1 MILLKNTGNRVDKIF
16 HISDIH
22 VYNYQRHEEYIE
34 VFDKLYKIIEERMT
48 PNSIIFLGGDIVHSK
63 TNMSPELFSVV
74 SNLLSTLCNMLPT
87 IVILGNHDL
96 NLNNKT
102 RLDAL
107 TPIINS
113 LNLPTLYFLN
123 KTNVYQYEQIA
134 FSLLHVKDKIDNVIP
149 AKSIKHD
156 GTKILL
162 YHGPVKNSATAYG
175 YLLEGN
181 YLDVLEHE
189 DYDYILLGDI
199 HKHQYL
205 NLEKTAAY
213 PSSLIQQ
220 NFGEDLNHGIIE
232 WDLNAKKSEFI
243 KIASSH
249 GFYTFKLKNDK
260 VAEKIPGDLP
270 YNLNVAITAE
280 NCTQDFID
288 SFCLELEKRYNVLR
302 IKKPKITKFIIDS
315 GKEHVD
321 LEKESSIRD
330 FDRRQIILENY
341 IEDVLKQEY
350 QKDKFLDIHRNASL
364 EIEDASEFIGVTWK
378 PLRFFFS
385 NMFSYGENNTFNLGE
400 LGGLVGLFSPN
411 ASGKSTLLDA
421 MTYCIFDKCSKT
433 SSGAEVLN
441 TSSTFFSSKLE
452 FSVAGESYFIERH
465 GKKGK
470 DGKVKVTVNFYKED
484 GTSLNGEQRYE
495 TNDNIRKY
503 LGSYENFMLITM
515 YDQHNKSDFID
526 KTQKDKKDLLYKYFD
541 IDIFEKL
548 NDTSKEKLKQLKY
561 EIESHQK
568 QKYNEKLTEL
578 QNNYAEEKV
587 KLQDL
592 EKSLASTKIE
602 LEILT
607 GAIDEKRKGI
617 ISYPKDNINYAT
629 KIEEETRNNNNY
641 KSILDDKRKSF
652 LEARNVLKNKLSD
665 LESMGIVEDV
675 SDILSSTRINLQ
687 KIEKDITALDLD
699 IKAKDKLIAY
709 LKDYEYDPNCSYC
722 VKNNKYAL
730 DGELAKKQL
739 PSLKENLSN
748 LQNTKN
754 SILEEIK
761 SYEILDS
768 NYKKHVNA
776 KSEIDTLKSN
786 LSNLENSANVV
797 KEKID
802 LSNNLLSDYAQ
813 KLENQDKYKDVEIK
827 NSQIESDIF
836 DLEKQKKEIDSK
848 IYQLAYSIGGHKNTI
863 ENTELRIKETKE
875 NIKNHKDATVTY
887 INYFVFEKAT
897 RRDGVPLY
905 IIKNYLPI
913 LENVVNDA
921 LKNVA
926 SFNVQFELSDKTL
939 EVFICYTNGTKW
951 PLSLA
956 SGMERFISSLAIRA
970 ALNHV
975 TVLPKPD
982 FFFIDEGFGVLD
994 SDNIANVGLFLEELT
1009 SYFRFILCISHL
1021 DVVKDY
1027 VSKELFIVKDNGRSQ
1042 LIS

>member
-1 MILLKNTGNRVDKIF
+1 MILIKNTGRKVDKIF

-34 VFDKLYKIIEERMT
+34 VFEKLYKIIEERMT

-113 LNLPTLYFLN
+113 LNLPTLHFLN
-123 KTNVYQYEQIA
+123 ETNVYRYEQIA
-134 FSLLHVKDKIDNVIP
+134 FSLLHVKDKIENVIP
-149 AKSIKHD
+149 AKSFD
-156 GTKILL
+156 AETKILM

-181 YLDVLEHE
+181 YLDVLDHA

-205 NLEKTAAY
+205 NLERTAAY

-220 NFGEDLNHGIIE
+220 NFGEDLTHGIIE
-232 WDLNAKKSEFI
+232 WDLNKKTSEFI

-249 GFYTFKLKNDK
+249 GYYTFKLKNDK
-260 VAEKIPGDLP
+260 VAEKIPGNLP

-280 NCTQDFID
+280 NCTQEFID
-288 SFCLELEKRYNVLR
+288 SFCVALEKKYNVLR
-302 IKKPKITKFIIDS
+302 IKKPKVTKFIIDN
-315 GKEHVD
+315 GKGEVSLD
-321 LEKESSIRD
+321 KENIIRD
-330 FDRRQIILENY
+330 FEWRHSMLERY
-341 IEDVLKQEY
+341 IQNELKQEY
-350 QKDKFLDIHRNASL
+350 QADKFLDIHKTASL
-364 EIEDASEFIGVTWK
+364 ELDEPSEFIGVTWK
-378 PLRFFFS
+378 PLRFEFS
-385 NMFSYGENNTFNLGE
+385 NMFSYGEGNVFNLGE

-433 SSGAEVLN
+433 SSGAEVMN
-441 TSSTFFSSKLE
+441 TSSDFFSCKLE
-452 FSVAGESYFIERH
+452 LSVAGESYFIERN

-470 DGKVKVTVNFYKED
+470 DGKVKVVVNFYKED
-484 GTSLNGEQRYE
+484 GTYLNGEQRYE
-495 TNDNIRKY
+495 TNDSIRKY

-548 NDTSKEKLKQLKY
+548 NDTSKEHLKQLKY
-561 EIESHQK
+561 EIENHQK
-568 QKYNEKLTEL
+568 QKYNESITEYENSIIDIKSKLTQVEASL
-578 QNNYAEEKV
+578 
-587 KLQDL
+587 DL
-592 EKSLASTKIE
+592 NKKNSDILSVQIE
-602 LEILT
+602 N
-607 GAIDEKRKGI
+607 KRKELI
-617 ISYPKDNINYAT
+617 PYPKQSINYAT
-629 KIEEETRNNNNY
+629 KIDEESRNEATL
-641 KSILDDKRKSF
+641 SSSLEDKRKSF
-652 LEARNVLKNKLSD
+652 VEARNALKTNLSELDDMGERVDVSSNLVEVRKKLSD
-665 LESMGIVEDV
+665 FDRDIVVTESEIK
-675 SDILSSTRINLQ
+675 SSN
-687 KIEKDITALDLD
+687 
-699 IKAKDKLIAY
+699 KLIEH
-709 LKDYEYDPNCSYC
+709 LQGYEHDPNCVYC

-730 DGELAKKQL
+730 DGEKAKKEL
-739 PSLKENLSN
+739 PELLDKLEKLKQNKKEVAEYLKELE
-748 LQNTKN
+748 TAD
-754 SILEEIK
+754 SI
-761 SYEILDS
+761 
-768 NYKKHVNA
+768 YKKYKDKKA
-776 KSEIDTLKSN
+776 EAERLKSN
-786 LSNLENSANVV
+786 LDNIEIQANII
-797 KEKID
+797 KEKIQI
-802 LSNNLLSDYAQ
+802 SKNLILEYSEKLKEQESYKEIEQ
-813 KLENQDKYKDVEIK
+813 KNAE
-827 NSQIESDIF
+827 IESEIAKLVD
-836 DLEKQKKEIDSK
+836 EKKSIDDA
-848 IYQLAYSIGGHKNTI
+848 IYQLAYTIGGHKATI
-863 ENTELRIKETKE
+863 TSNESKIKD
-875 NIKNHKDATVTY
+875 IKLKIKKFKDDTLTY
-887 INYFVFEKAT
+887 NNYFVFEKAT
-897 RRDGVPLY
+897 RRDGIPLF
-905 IIKNYLPI
+905 IIKNYLPV

-926 SFNVQFELSDKTL
+926 AFNVQFELSDKTL
-939 EVFICYTNGTKW
+939 EVFISYVNGPKW

-1027 VSKELFIVKDNGRSQ
+1027 VAKELFIVKENGHSQ

>member
-1 MILLKNTGNRVDKIF
+1 MILIRDTGRKVDKIF

-34 VFDKLYKIIEERMT
+34 VFEKLYKIIEERMT

-113 LNLPTLYFLN
+113 LNLPTLHFLN
-123 KTNVYQYEQIA
+123 ETNVYQYEQIG
-134 FSLLHVKDKIDNVIP
+134 FSLLHVKDKIENVIP
-149 AKSIKHD
+149 AKSFD
-156 GTKILL
+156 AETKILM

-181 YLDVLEHE
+181 YLDVLEHA

-220 NFGEDLNHGIIE
+220 NFGEDLTHGIIE
-232 WDLNAKKSEFI
+232 WDLNKKTSEFI
-243 KIASSH
+243 KIASSN
-249 GFYTFKLKNDK
+249 GYYTFKLKNDK
-260 VAEKIPGDLP
+260 VAEKIPRDLP

-280 NCTQDFID
+280 NCTQEFID
-288 SFCLELEKRYNVLR
+288 SFCLALEKKYNVLR
-302 IKKPKITKFIIDS
+302 IKKPKVTKFIIDN
-315 GKEHVD
+315 GKGEVSLD
-321 LEKESSIRD
+321 KENIIRD
-330 FDRRQIILENY
+330 FEWRHSMLERYVQN
-341 IEDVLKQEY
+341 ELKQEY
-350 QKDKFLDIHRNASL
+350 QADKFLDIHKTASL
-364 EIEDASEFIGVTWK
+364 ELDEPSEFIGVTWK
-378 PLRFFFS
+378 PIRFEFS
-385 NMFSYGENNTFNLGE
+385 NMFSYGEGNVFNLGE

-433 SSGAEVLN
+433 SSGAEVMN
-441 TSSTFFSSKLE
+441 TSSNFFSCKLE
-452 FSVAGESYFIERH
+452 LSVAGESYFIERN

-470 DGKVKVTVNFYKED
+470 DGKVKVIVNFYKED

-495 TNDNIRKY
+495 TNDSIRKY

-548 NDTSKEKLKQLKY
+548 NDTSKEHLKQLKY
-561 EIESHQK
+561 EIENHQK
-568 QKYNEKLTEL
+568 QKYNESVTEYENSIVDIKSKLTQVETSLEL
-578 QNNYAEEKV
+578 NK
-587 KLQDL
+587 
-592 EKSLASTKIE
+592 KSSDVLSIQIE
-602 LEILT
+602 N
-607 GAIDEKRKGI
+607 KRKELTP
-617 ISYPKDNINYAT
+617 YPKQSVNYAT
-629 KIEEETRNNNNY
+629 KIDEESRNEATL
-641 KSILDDKRKSF
+641 SSSLEDKRKSF
-652 LEARNVLKNKLSD
+652 VEARNALKTHLSE
-665 LESMGIVEDV
+665 LESMGEVADV
-675 SDILSSTRINLQ
+675 SSDLVTIRKTLSDFDRDIAVAESEIKSSS
-687 KIEKDITALDLD
+687 
-699 IKAKDKLIAY
+699 KLIDH
-709 LKDYEYDPNCSYC
+709 LQGYEHDPNCVYC

-730 DGELAKKQL
+730 EGEKAKKEYPELLNKLDKLKQSKKEL
-739 PSLKENLSN
+739 GESVKNLETADSL
-748 LQNTKN
+748 
-754 SILEEIK
+754 
-761 SYEILDS
+761 
-768 NYKKHVNA
+768 YKKYND
-776 KSEIDTLKSN
+776 KINETERLKSN
-786 LSNLENSANVV
+786 LDNIESQANII
-797 KEKID
+797 KEKIQI
-802 LSNNLLSDYAQ
+802 SKNLILDYSE
-813 KLENQDKYKDVEIK
+813 KLKEQESYKDIEQK
-827 NSQIESDIF
+827 NA
-836 DLEKQKKEIDSK
+836 EIDSEIAK
-848 IYQLAYSIGGHKNTI
+848 LLDEKKLIDDAVYQLAYTIGGHKSTI
-863 ENTELRIKETKE
+863 TSNESKIKD
-875 NIKNHKDATVTY
+875 IKIKIKKFKDDTLTY
-887 INYFVFEKAT
+887 NNYFVFEKAT
-897 RRDGVPLY
+897 RRDGIPLF
-905 IIKNYLPI
+905 IIKNYLPV

-926 SFNVQFELSDKTL
+926 AFNVQFELSDKTL
-939 EVFICYTNGTKW
+939 EVFISYVNGPKW

-1027 VSKELFIVKDNGRSQ
+1027 VAKELFIVKDNGHSQ

>member
-1 MILLKNTGNRVDKIF
+1 MILIKDTGRKVDKIF

-34 VFDKLYKIIEERMT
+34 VFEKLYKIIEERMT

-113 LNLPTLYFLN
+113 LNLPTLHFLN
-123 KTNVYQYEQIA
+123 ETNVYQYEQIA
-134 FSLLHVKDKIDNVIP
+134 FSLLHVKDKIENVIP
-149 AKSIKHD
+149 AKSFD
-156 GTKILL
+156 AETKILM

-181 YLDVLEHE
+181 YLDVLDHA

-205 NLEKTAAY
+205 NLERTAAY

-220 NFGEDLNHGIIE
+220 NFGEDLTHGIIE
-232 WDLNAKKSEFI
+232 WDLNKKTSEFI

-249 GFYTFKLKNDK
+249 GYYTFKLKNDK

-280 NCTQDFID
+280 NCTQEFID
-288 SFCLELEKRYNVLR
+288 SFCIALEKKYNVLR
-302 IKKPKITKFIIDS
+302 IKKPKVTKFIIDN
-315 GKEHVD
+315 GKGEVSLD
-321 LEKESSIRD
+321 KENIIRD
-330 FDRRQIILENY
+330 FEWRHSMLERYVQN
-341 IEDVLKQEY
+341 ELKQEY
-350 QKDKFLDIHRNASL
+350 QADKFLDIHKTASL
-364 EIEDASEFIGVTWK
+364 ELDEPSEFIGVTWK
-378 PLRFFFS
+378 PLRFEFS
-385 NMFSYGENNTFNLGE
+385 NMFSYGEGNVFNLGE

-433 SSGAEVLN
+433 SSGAEVMN
-441 TSSTFFSSKLE
+441 TSSDFFSCKLE
-452 FSVAGESYFIERH
+452 LSVAGESYFIERN

-470 DGKVKVTVNFYKED
+470 DGKVKVIVNFYKED

-495 TNDNIRKY
+495 TNDSIRKY

-548 NDTSKEKLKQLKY
+548 NDTSKEHLKQLKY
-561 EIESHQK
+561 EIENHQK
-568 QKYNEKLTEL
+568 QKYNEFVTEYENSIIDIKSKLTQVEGSL
-578 QNNYAEEKV
+578 
-587 KLQDL
+587 DL
-592 EKSLASTKIE
+592 NKKNSDTLSVQIE
-602 LEILT
+602 N
-607 GAIDEKRKGI
+607 KRKELI
-617 ISYPKDNINYAT
+617 PYPKQSINYAT
-629 KIEEETRNNNNY
+629 KIDEESRNEATL
-641 KSILDDKRKSF
+641 SSSLEDKRKSF
-652 LEARNVLKNKLSD
+652 VEARNALKTNLSELDDMGERVDVSSNLVEVRKKLSD
-665 LESMGIVEDV
+665 FDR
-675 SDILSSTRINLQ
+675 DIAVTDSEIKSSN
-687 KIEKDITALDLD
+687 
-699 IKAKDKLIAY
+699 KLIEH
-709 LKDYEYDPNCSYC
+709 LQGYEHDPNCVYC

-730 DGELAKKQL
+730 DGEKAKKEL
-739 PSLKENLSN
+739 PELIDKLEKLK
-748 LQNTKN
+748 QNKN
-754 SILEEIK
+754 EVAEYVEHLEIA
-761 SYEILDS
+761 DS
-768 NYKKHVNA
+768 TYKKYRDKKA
-776 KSEIDTLKSN
+776 ESDRLKSN
-786 LSNLENSANVV
+786 LDNIESQANII
-797 KEKID
+797 KEKIQI
-802 LSNNLLSDYAQ
+802 SKNLILEYSEKLKEQESYKEIEQ
-813 KLENQDKYKDVEIK
+813 KNAE
-827 NSQIESDIF
+827 IESEIAKLVD
-836 DLEKQKKEIDSK
+836 EKKSIDDA
-848 IYQLAYSIGGHKNTI
+848 IYQLAYTIGGHKSTI
-863 ENTELRIKETKE
+863 TSNESKIKD
-875 NIKNHKDATVTY
+875 IKLKIKKFKDDTLTY
-887 INYFVFEKAT
+887 NNYFVFEKAT
-897 RRDGVPLY
+897 RRDGIPLF
-905 IIKNYLPI
+905 IIKNYLPV

-926 SFNVQFELSDKTL
+926 AFNVQFELSDKTL
-939 EVFICYTNGTKW
+939 EVFISYVNGPKW

-1027 VSKELFIVKDNGRSQ
+1027 VAKELFIVKENGHSQ

>member
-1 MILLKNTGNRVDKIF
+1 MILIKDTGRKVDKIF

-34 VFDKLYKIIEERMT
+34 VFEKLYKIIEERMT
-48 PNSIIFLGGDIVHSK
+48 DNSIIFLGGDIVHSK

-113 LNLPTLYFLN
+113 LNLPTLHFLN
-123 KTNVYQYEQIA
+123 ETNVYQYEQIA
-134 FSLLHVKDKIDNVIP
+134 FSLLHVKDKIENVIP
-149 AKSIKHD
+149 AKSFD
-156 GTKILL
+156 AETKILM

-181 YLDVLEHE
+181 YLDVLEHA

-205 NLEKTAAY
+205 NLERTAAY

-220 NFGEDLNHGIIE
+220 NFGEDLTHGIIE
-232 WDLNAKKSEFI
+232 WDLNKKTSEFI
-243 KIASSH
+243 KITSSH
-249 GFYTFKLKNDK
+249 GYYTFKLKNDK

-280 NCTQDFID
+280 NCTQEFID
-288 SFCLELEKRYNVLR
+288 SFCVALEKKYNVLR
-302 IKKPKITKFIIDS
+302 IKKPKVTKFIIDN
-315 GKEHVD
+315 GKGEVSLD
-321 LEKESSIRD
+321 KENIIRD
-330 FDRRQIILENY
+330 FEWRHSMLEKYVQN
-341 IEDVLKQEY
+341 ELKQEY
-350 QKDKFLDIHRNASL
+350 QADKFLDIHKTASL
-364 EIEDASEFIGVTWK
+364 ELDEPSEFIGVTWK
-378 PLRFFFS
+378 PLRFEFS
-385 NMFSYGENNTFNLGE
+385 NMFSYGEGNVFNLGE

-433 SSGAEVLN
+433 SSGAEVMN
-441 TSSTFFSSKLE
+441 TSSDFFSCKLE
-452 FSVAGESYFIERH
+452 LSVAGESYFIERN

-470 DGKVKVTVNFYKED
+470 DGKVKVIVNFYKED

-495 TNDNIRKY
+495 TNDSIRKY

-548 NDTSKEKLKQLKY
+548 NDTSKEHLKQLKY
-561 EIESHQK
+561 EIENHQK
-568 QKYNEKLTEL
+568 QKYNESVTEYENSIIDIKSKLTQVEGSL
-578 QNNYAEEKV
+578 
-587 KLQDL
+587 DL
-592 EKSLASTKIE
+592 NKKNSDILSVQIE
-602 LEILT
+602 N
-607 GAIDEKRKGI
+607 KRKELI
-617 ISYPKDNINYAT
+617 PYPKQSINYAT
-629 KIEEETRNNNNY
+629 KIDEESRNEATL
-641 KSILDDKRKSF
+641 SSSLEDKRKSF
-652 LEARNVLKNKLSD
+652 VEARNALKTNLSELDDMGERVDVSSNLVEVRKKLSD
-665 LESMGIVEDV
+665 FDR
-675 SDILSSTRINLQ
+675 DIAVTDSEIKSSN
-687 KIEKDITALDLD
+687 
-699 IKAKDKLIAY
+699 KLIEH
-709 LKDYEYDPNCSYC
+709 LQGYEHDPNCVYC

-730 DGELAKKQL
+730 DGEKAKKEL
-739 PSLKENLSN
+739 PELLEKLEKIKQNKNEVAEYMENL
-748 LQNTKN
+748 
-754 SILEEIK
+754 EIA
-761 SYEILDS
+761 DS
-768 NYKKHVNA
+768 TYKKYKDKKA
-776 KSEIDTLKSN
+776 EAERLKSN
-786 LSNLENSANVV
+786 LDNIESQANII
-797 KEKID
+797 KEKIQI
-802 LSNNLLSDYAQ
+802 SKNLILEYSEKLKEQESYKETEQ
-813 KLENQDKYKDVEIK
+813 KNAE
-827 NSQIESDIF
+827 IESEIAKLVD
-836 DLEKQKKEIDSK
+836 EKKSIDDA
-848 IYQLAYSIGGHKNTI
+848 IYQLAYTIGGHKSTI
-863 ENTELRIKETKE
+863 TSNESKIKD
-875 NIKNHKDATVTY
+875 IKLKIKKFKDDTMTY
-887 INYFVFEKAT
+887 NNYFVFEKAT
-897 RRDGVPLY
+897 RRDGIPLF
-905 IIKNYLPI
+905 IIKNYLPV

-926 SFNVQFELSDKTL
+926 AFNVQFELSDKTL
-939 EVFICYTNGTKW
+939 EVFISYVNGPKW

-1027 VSKELFIVKDNGRSQ
+1027 VAKELFIVKENGHSQ

>member
-1 MILLKNTGNRVDKIF
+1 MILIKNTGRKVDKIF

-34 VFDKLYKIIEERMT
+34 VFEKLYKIIEERMT

-113 LNLPTLYFLN
+113 LNLPTLHFLN
-123 KTNVYQYEQIA
+123 ETNVYQYEQIA
-134 FSLLHVKDKIDNVIP
+134 FSLLHVKDKIENVIP
-149 AKSIKHD
+149 AKSFD
-156 GTKILL
+156 AETKILL

-181 YLDVLEHE
+181 YLDVLEHA

-205 NLEKTAAY
+205 NLERTAAY

-220 NFGEDLNHGIIE
+220 NFGEDLTHGIIE
-232 WDLNAKKSEFI
+232 WDLNKKTSEFI

-249 GFYTFKLKNDK
+249 GYYTFKLKNDK

-280 NCTQDFID
+280 NCTQEFID
-288 SFCLELEKRYNVLR
+288 SFCLALEKKYNVLR
-302 IKKPKITKFIIDS
+302 IKKPKVTKFIIDN
-315 GKEHVD
+315 GKGEVSLD
-321 LEKESSIRD
+321 KENIIRD
-330 FDRRQIILENY
+330 FEWRHSMLERYVQN
-341 IEDVLKQEY
+341 ELKQEY
-350 QKDKFLDIHRNASL
+350 QADKFLDIHKTASL
-364 EIEDASEFIGVTWK
+364 ELDEPSEFIGVTWK
-378 PLRFFFS
+378 PLRFEFS
-385 NMFSYGENNTFNLGE
+385 NMFSYGEGNVFNLGE

-433 SSGAEVLN
+433 SSGAEVMN
-441 TSSTFFSSKLE
+441 TSSDFFSCKLE
-452 FSVAGESYFIERH
+452 LSVAGESYFIERN

-470 DGKVKVTVNFYKED
+470 DGKVKVIVNFYKED

-495 TNDNIRKY
+495 TNDSIRKY

-548 NDTSKEKLKQLKY
+548 NDTSKEHLKQLKY
-561 EIESHQK
+561 EIENHQK
-568 QKYNEKLTEL
+568 QKYNESVTEYENSIIDIKSKLTQVEGSL
-578 QNNYAEEKV
+578 
-587 KLQDL
+587 DL
-592 EKSLASTKIE
+592 NKKNSDILSGQIE
-602 LEILT
+602 N
-607 GAIDEKRKGI
+607 KRKELI
-617 ISYPKDNINYAT
+617 PYPKQSVNYAT
-629 KIEEETRNNNNY
+629 KIDEE
-641 KSILDDKRKSF
+641 SINEATLSSSLESKRKSF
-652 LEARNVLKNKLSD
+652 VEARNALKTNLSELDDMGERVDVSSNLVEVRKKLSD
-665 LESMGIVEDV
+665 FDRDIAVTESEIK
-675 SDILSSTRINLQ
+675 SSN
-687 KIEKDITALDLD
+687 
-699 IKAKDKLIAY
+699 KLIEH
-709 LKDYEYDPNCSYC
+709 LQGYEHDPNCVYC

-730 DGELAKKQL
+730 DGEKAKKEL
-739 PSLKENLSN
+739 PELLDKLEKIKQNKNEVAEYMQNL
-748 LQNTKN
+748 
-754 SILEEIK
+754 EIA
-761 SYEILDS
+761 DS
-768 NYKKHVNA
+768 TYKKYKDKKA
-776 KSEIDTLKSN
+776 EAERLKSN
-786 LSNLENSANVV
+786 LDNIESQANII
-797 KEKID
+797 KEKIQI
-802 LSNNLLSDYAQ
+802 SKNLILEYSEKLKEQESYKEIEQ
-813 KLENQDKYKDVEIK
+813 KNAE
-827 NSQIESDIF
+827 IESKIAELMD
-836 DLEKQKKEIDSK
+836 EKKSIDDA
-848 IYQLAYSIGGHKNTI
+848 IYQLAYTIGGHKATI
-863 ENTELRIKETKE
+863 TTNESKIKD
-875 NIKNHKDATVTY
+875 IKLKIKKFKDDTMTY
-887 INYFVFEKAT
+887 NNYFVFEKAT
-897 RRDGVPLY
+897 RRDGIPLF
-905 IIKNYLPI
+905 IIKNYLPV

-926 SFNVQFELSDKTL
+926 AFNVQFELSDKTL
-939 EVFICYTNGTKW
+939 EVFISYVNGPKW

-1027 VSKELFIVKDNGRSQ
+1027 VAKELFIVKENGHSQ

>member
-1 MILLKNTGNRVDKIF
+1 MILIKDTGRKVDKIF

-34 VFDKLYKIIEERMT
+34 VFEKLYKIIEERMT
-48 PNSIIFLGGDIVHSK
+48 DNSIIFLGGDIVHSK

-113 LNLPTLYFLN
+113 LNLPTLHFLN
-123 KTNVYQYEQIA
+123 ETNVYQYEQIA
-134 FSLLHVKDKIDNVIP
+134 FSLLHVKDKIENVIP
-149 AKSIKHD
+149 AKSFD
-156 GTKILL
+156 AETKILM

-181 YLDVLEHE
+181 YLDVLEHA

-205 NLEKTAAY
+205 NLERTAAY

-220 NFGEDLNHGIIE
+220 NFGEDLKHGIIE
-232 WDLNAKKSEFI
+232 WDLNEKTSEFI

-249 GFYTFKLKNDK
+249 GYYTFKLKNDK

-280 NCTQDFID
+280 NCTQEFID
-288 SFCLELEKRYNVLR
+288 SFCIALEKKYNVLR
-302 IKKPKITKFIIDS
+302 IKKPKVTKFIIDN
-315 GKEHVD
+315 GKGEVSLD
-321 LEKESSIRD
+321 KENIIRD
-330 FDRRQIILENY
+330 FEWRHSMLERYVQN
-341 IEDVLKQEY
+341 ELKQEY
-350 QKDKFLDIHRNASL
+350 QADKFLDIHKTASL
-364 EIEDASEFIGVTWK
+364 ELDEPSEFIGVTWK
-378 PLRFFFS
+378 PLRFEFS
-385 NMFSYGENNTFNLGE
+385 NMFSYGEGNVFNLGE

-433 SSGAEVLN
+433 SSGAEVMN
-441 TSSTFFSSKLE
+441 TSSDFFSCKLE
-452 FSVAGESYFIERH
+452 LSVAGESYFIERN

-470 DGKVKVTVNFYKED
+470 DGKVKVIVNFYKED

-495 TNDNIRKY
+495 TNDSIRKY

-548 NDTSKEKLKQLKY
+548 NDTSKEHLKQLKY
-561 EIESHQK
+561 EIENHQK
-568 QKYNEKLTEL
+568 QKYNESVTEYENSIIDIKSKLTQVEGSL
-578 QNNYAEEKV
+578 
-587 KLQDL
+587 DL
-592 EKSLASTKIE
+592 NKKNSDTLSVQIE
-602 LEILT
+602 N
-607 GAIDEKRKGI
+607 KRKELI
-617 ISYPKDNINYAT
+617 PYPKQSINYAT
-629 KIEEETRNNNNY
+629 KIDEESRNEATL
-641 KSILDDKRKSF
+641 SSSLESKRKSF
-652 LEARNVLKNKLSD
+652 VEARNALKTNLSELDDMGERVDVSSNLVEVRKKLSD
-665 LESMGIVEDV
+665 FDR
-675 SDILSSTRINLQ
+675 DIAVTDSEIKSSN
-687 KIEKDITALDLD
+687 
-699 IKAKDKLIAY
+699 KLIEH
-709 LKDYEYDPNCSYC
+709 LQGYEHDPNCVYC

-730 DGELAKKQL
+730 DGEKAKKEL
-739 PSLKENLSN
+739 PELLDKLEKLK
-748 LQNTKN
+748 QNKN
-754 SILEEIK
+754 EVAEYVEHLEI
-761 SYEILDS
+761 SDS
-768 NYKKHVNA
+768 TYKKYRDKKA
-776 KSEIDTLKSN
+776 ESDRLKSN
-786 LSNLENSANVV
+786 LDNIESQANII
-797 KEKID
+797 KEKIQI
-802 LSNNLLSDYAQ
+802 SKNLILEYSEKLKEQESYKEIEQ
-813 KLENQDKYKDVEIK
+813 KNAE
-827 NSQIESDIF
+827 IESEIAKL
-836 DLEKQKKEIDSK
+836 LEEKKSIDDA
-848 IYQLAYSIGGHKNTI
+848 IYQLAYTIGGHKSTI
-863 ENTELRIKETKE
+863 TSNESKIKD
-875 NIKNHKDATVTY
+875 IKLKIKKFKDDTLTY
-887 INYFVFEKAT
+887 NNYFVFEKAT
-897 RRDGVPLY
+897 RRDGIPLF
-905 IIKNYLPI
+905 IIKNYLPV

-926 SFNVQFELSDKTL
+926 AFNVQFELSDKTL
-939 EVFICYTNGTKW
+939 EVFISYVNGPKW

-1027 VSKELFIVKDNGRSQ
+1027 VAKELFIVKENGHSQ

>member
-1 MILLKNTGNRVDKIF
+1 MILIKNTGRKVDKIF

-34 VFDKLYKIIEERMT
+34 VFEKLYKIIEERMT

-113 LNLPTLYFLN
+113 LNLPTLHFLN
-123 KTNVYQYEQIA
+123 ETNVYRYEQIG
-134 FSLLHVKDKIDNVIP
+134 FSLLHVKDKIENVIP
-149 AKSIKHD
+149 AKSFD
-156 GTKILL
+156 AETKILM

-181 YLDVLEHE
+181 YLDVLDHA

-220 NFGEDLNHGIIE
+220 NFGEDLTHGIIE
-232 WDLNAKKSEFI
+232 WDLNKNTSEFI

-249 GFYTFKLKNDK
+249 GYYTFKLKNDK

-280 NCTQDFID
+280 NCTQEFID
-288 SFCLELEKRYNVLR
+288 SFCLALEKKYNVLR
-302 IKKPKITKFIIDS
+302 IKKPKVTKFIIDN
-315 GKEHVD
+315 GKGEVSLD
-321 LEKESSIRD
+321 KENIIRD
-330 FDRRQIILENY
+330 FEWRHSMLERYVQN
-341 IEDVLKQEY
+341 ELKQEY
-350 QKDKFLDIHRNASL
+350 QADKFLDIHKTASL
-364 EIEDASEFIGVTWK
+364 ELDEPSEFIGVTWK
-378 PLRFFFS
+378 PIRFEFS
-385 NMFSYGENNTFNLGE
+385 NMFSYGEGNVFNLGE

-433 SSGAEVLN
+433 SSGAEVMN
-441 TSSTFFSSKLE
+441 TSSDSFSCKLE
-452 FSVAGESYFIERH
+452 LSVAGESYFIERN

-470 DGKVKVTVNFYKED
+470 DGKVKVVVNFYKED

-495 TNDNIRKY
+495 TNDSIRKY

-548 NDTSKEKLKQLKY
+548 NDTSKEHLKQLKY
-561 EIESHQK
+561 EIENHQK
-568 QKYNEKLTEL
+568 QKYNESVTEYENSIVDIKSKLVQVETSLEL
-578 QNNYAEEKV
+578 NK
-587 KLQDL
+587 
-592 EKSLASTKIE
+592 KSSDVLSIQIE
-602 LEILT
+602 N
-607 GAIDEKRKGI
+607 KRKELI
-617 ISYPKDNINYAT
+617 PYPKQSINYAT
-629 KIEEETRNNNNY
+629 KIDEESRNETTL
-641 KSILDDKRKSF
+641 SSSLEDKRKSF
-652 LEARNVLKNKLSD
+652 VEARNALKTHLSE
-665 LESMGIVEDV
+665 LESMGEVVDV
-675 SDILSSTRINLQ
+675 SSDLVTIRKTLSNFDRDIAVAESEIKSSS
-687 KIEKDITALDLD
+687 
-699 IKAKDKLIAY
+699 KLIDH
-709 LKDYEYDPNCSYC
+709 LQGYEHDPNCVYC

-730 DGELAKKQL
+730 DGEKAKKEYPELLKKLDQL
-739 PSLKENLSN
+739 KQSKNELGESIKNLEAADSIHKKYKDK
-748 LQNTKN
+748 KN
-754 SILEEIK
+754 ET
-761 SYEILDS
+761 DR
-768 NYKKHVNA
+768 
-776 KSEIDTLKSN
+776 LKSN
-786 LSNLENSANVV
+786 LDNIESQANII
-797 KEKID
+797 KEKIQI
-802 LSNNLLSDYAQ
+802 SKNLILDYSE
-813 KLENQDKYKDVEIK
+813 KLKEQESYKDIEQK
-827 NSQIESDIF
+827 NA
-836 DLEKQKKEIDSK
+836 EIDSEIAK
-848 IYQLAYSIGGHKNTI
+848 LLDEKKSIDDVIYHLAYTIGGHKSTI
-863 ENTELRIKETKE
+863 ENNESKIKD
-875 NIKNHKDATVTY
+875 IKIKIKKFKDDTLTY
-887 INYFVFEKAT
+887 NNYFVFEKAT
-897 RRDGVPLY
+897 RRDGIPLF
-905 IIKNYLPI
+905 IIKNYLPV

-926 SFNVQFELSDKTL
+926 AFNVQFELSDKTL
-939 EVFICYTNGTKW
+939 EVFIAYVNGPKW

-1027 VSKELFIVKDNGRSQ
+1027 VAKELFIVKDNGHSQ

>member
-1 MILLKNTGNRVDKIF
+1 MILIKDTGRKVDKIF

-34 VFDKLYKIIEERMT
+34 VFEKLYKIIEERMT
-48 PNSIIFLGGDIVHSK
+48 DNSIIFLGGDIVHSK

-113 LNLPTLYFLN
+113 LNLPTLHFLN
-123 KTNVYQYEQIA
+123 ETNVYQYEQIA
-134 FSLLHVKDKIDNVIP
+134 FSLLHVKDKIENVIP
-149 AKSIKHD
+149 AKSFD
-156 GTKILL
+156 AETKILM

-181 YLDVLEHE
+181 YLDVLEHA

-205 NLEKTAAY
+205 NLERTAAY

-220 NFGEDLNHGIIE
+220 NFGEDLTHGIIE
-232 WDLNAKKSEFI
+232 WDLNEKTSEFI

-249 GFYTFKLKNDK
+249 GYYTFKLKNDK

-280 NCTQDFID
+280 NCTQEFID
-288 SFCLELEKRYNVLR
+288 SFCIALEKKYNVLR
-302 IKKPKITKFIIDS
+302 IKKPKVTKFIIDN
-315 GKEHVD
+315 GKGEVSLD
-321 LEKESSIRD
+321 KENIIRD
-330 FDRRQIILENY
+330 FEWRHSMLERYVQN
-341 IEDVLKQEY
+341 ELKQEY
-350 QKDKFLDIHRNASL
+350 QADKFLDIHKTASL
-364 EIEDASEFIGVTWK
+364 ELDEPSEFIGVTWK
-378 PLRFFFS
+378 PLRFEFS
-385 NMFSYGENNTFNLGE
+385 NMFSYGEGNVFNLGE

-433 SSGAEVLN
+433 SSGAEVMN
-441 TSSTFFSSKLE
+441 TSSDFFSCKLE
-452 FSVAGESYFIERH
+452 LSVAGESYFIERN

-470 DGKVKVTVNFYKED
+470 DGKVKVIVNFYKED

-495 TNDNIRKY
+495 TNDSIRKY

-548 NDTSKEKLKQLKY
+548 NDTSKEHLKQLKY
-561 EIESHQK
+561 EIENHQK
-568 QKYNEKLTEL
+568 QKYNESVTEYENSIIDIKSKLTQVEGSL
-578 QNNYAEEKV
+578 
-587 KLQDL
+587 DL
-592 EKSLASTKIE
+592 NKKNSDILSVQIE
-602 LEILT
+602 
-607 GAIDEKRKGI
+607 DKRKELI
-617 ISYPKDNINYAT
+617 PYPKQSINYAT
-629 KIEEETRNNNNY
+629 KIDEESRNEA
-641 KSILDDKRKSF
+641 ILSSSLESKRKSF
-652 LEARNVLKNKLSD
+652 VEARNALKTNLSELDDMGERVDVSSNLVDVRKKLSNFDRDIAVTESEIKSSNKLI
-665 LESMGIVEDV
+665 EH
-675 SDILSSTRINLQ
+675 LQ
-687 KIEKDITALDLD
+687 G
-699 IKAKDKLIAY
+699 
-709 LKDYEYDPNCSYC
+709 YEHDPNCVYC

-730 DGELAKKQL
+730 DGEKAKKEL
-739 PSLKENLSN
+739 PELLDKLEKLK
-748 LQNTKN
+748 QNKN
-754 SILEEIK
+754 EVAEYVEHLEI
-761 SYEILDS
+761 SDS
-768 NYKKHVNA
+768 TYKKYKDKKA
-776 KSEIDTLKSN
+776 EAERLKSN
-786 LSNLENSANVV
+786 LDNIESQANII
-797 KEKID
+797 KEKIQI
-802 LSNNLLSDYAQ
+802 SKNLILEYSEKLKEQESYKEIEQ
-813 KLENQDKYKDVEIK
+813 KNAE
-827 NSQIESDIF
+827 IESEIAELMD
-836 DLEKQKKEIDSK
+836 EKKSIDDA
-848 IYQLAYSIGGHKNTI
+848 IYQLAYTIGGHKATI
-863 ENTELRIKETKE
+863 TTNESKIKD
-875 NIKNHKDATVTY
+875 IKLKIKKFKDDTLTY
-887 INYFVFEKAT
+887 NNYFVFEKAT
-897 RRDGVPLY
+897 RRDGIPLF
-905 IIKNYLPI
+905 IIKNYLPV

-926 SFNVQFELSDKTL
+926 AFNVQFELSDKTL
-939 EVFICYTNGTKW
+939 EVFISYVNGPKW

-1027 VSKELFIVKDNGRSQ
+1027 VAKELFIVKDNGHSQ

>member
-1 MILLKNTGNRVDKIF
+1 MILIKNTGRKVDKIF

-34 VFDKLYKIIEERMT
+34 VFEKLYKIIEERMT

-113 LNLPTLYFLN
+113 LNLPTLHFLN
-123 KTNVYQYEQIA
+123 ETNVYRYEQIA
-134 FSLLHVKDKIDNVIP
+134 FSLLHVKDKIENVIP
-149 AKSIKHD
+149 AKSFD
-156 GTKILL
+156 AETKILM

-181 YLDVLEHE
+181 YLDVLDHA

-205 NLEKTAAY
+205 NLERTAAY

-220 NFGEDLNHGIIE
+220 NFGEDLTHGIIE
-232 WDLNAKKSEFI
+232 WDLNKKTSEFI

-249 GFYTFKLKNDK
+249 GYYTFKLKNDK

-280 NCTQDFID
+280 NCTQEFID
-288 SFCLELEKRYNVLR
+288 SFCLALEKKYNVLR
-302 IKKPKITKFIIDS
+302 IKKPKVTKFIIDN
-315 GKEHVD
+315 GKGEVSLD
-321 LEKESSIRD
+321 KENIIRD
-330 FDRRQIILENY
+330 FEWRHSMLERYVQN
-341 IEDVLKQEY
+341 ELKQEY
-350 QKDKFLDIHRNASL
+350 QADKFLDIHKTASL
-364 EIEDASEFIGVTWK
+364 ELDEPSEFIGVTWK
-378 PLRFFFS
+378 PLRFEFS
-385 NMFSYGENNTFNLGE
+385 NMFSYGEGNVFNLGE

-433 SSGAEVLN
+433 SSGAEVMN
-441 TSSTFFSSKLE
+441 TSSDFFSCKLE
-452 FSVAGESYFIERH
+452 LSVAGESYFIERN

-470 DGKVKVTVNFYKED
+470 DGKVKVIVNFYKED

-495 TNDNIRKY
+495 TNDSIRKY

-548 NDTSKEKLKQLKY
+548 NDTSKEHLKQLKY
-561 EIESHQK
+561 EIENHQK
-568 QKYNEKLTEL
+568 QKYNESVTEYENSIIDIKSKLAQVEDSL
-578 QNNYAEEKV
+578 
-587 KLQDL
+587 DL
-592 EKSLASTKIE
+592 NKKNSDILSVQIE
-602 LEILT
+602 
-607 GAIDEKRKGI
+607 DKRKELI
-617 ISYPKDNINYAT
+617 PYPKQSINYAT
-629 KIEEETRNNNNY
+629 KIDEESRNEDTL
-641 KSILDDKRKSF
+641 SSSLESKRKSF
-652 LEARNVLKNKLSD
+652 IEARNALKTNLSELDDMGERVDVSSNLVEVRKKLSNFDRDIAVTESEIKSSNKLI
-665 LESMGIVEDV
+665 EH
-675 SDILSSTRINLQ
+675 LQ
-687 KIEKDITALDLD
+687 G
-699 IKAKDKLIAY
+699 
-709 LKDYEYDPNCSYC
+709 YEHDPNCVYC

-730 DGELAKKQL
+730 DGEKAKKEL
-739 PSLKENLSN
+739 PELLDKLEKLKQNKNEVSEYMQNL
-748 LQNTKN
+748 
-754 SILEEIK
+754 EIA
-761 SYEILDS
+761 DS
-768 NYKKHVNA
+768 TYKKYRDKKA
-776 KSEIDTLKSN
+776 ESDRLKSN
-786 LSNLENSANVV
+786 LDNIESQANII
-797 KEKID
+797 KEKIQI
-802 LSNNLLSDYAQ
+802 SKNLIIEYSEKLKEQESYKEIEQ
-813 KLENQDKYKDVEIK
+813 KNAE
-827 NSQIESDIF
+827 IESEIAELMD
-836 DLEKQKKEIDSK
+836 EKKSIDDA
-848 IYQLAYSIGGHKNTI
+848 IYQLAYTIGGHKATI
-863 ENTELRIKETKE
+863 TTNESKIKD
-875 NIKNHKDATVTY
+875 IKLKIKKYKDDTLTY
-887 INYFVFEKAT
+887 NNYFVFEKAT
-897 RRDGVPLY
+897 RRDGIPLF
-905 IIKNYLPI
+905 IIKNYLPV

-926 SFNVQFELSDKTL
+926 AFNVQFELSDKTL
-939 EVFICYTNGTKW
+939 EVFISYVNGPKW

-994 SDNIANVGLFLEELT
+994 SDNISNVGLFLEELT

-1027 VSKELFIVKDNGRSQ
+1027 VAKELFIVKENGHSQ

>member
-1 MILLKNTGNRVDKIF
+1 MILIKNTGRKVDKIF

-34 VFDKLYKIIEERMT
+34 VFEKLYKIIEERMT

-113 LNLPTLYFLN
+113 LNLPTLHFLN
-123 KTNVYQYEQIA
+123 ETNVYRYEQIA
-134 FSLLHVKDKIDNVIP
+134 FSLLHVKDKIENVIP
-149 AKSIKHD
+149 AKSFNAE
-156 GTKILL
+156 TKILM

-181 YLDVLEHE
+181 YLDVLDHA

-205 NLEKTAAY
+205 NLERTAAY

-220 NFGEDLNHGIIE
+220 NFGEDLTHGIIE
-232 WDLNAKKSEFI
+232 WDLNNKTSEFI

-249 GFYTFKLKNDK
+249 GYYTFKLKNDK

-280 NCTQDFID
+280 NCTQEFID
-288 SFCLELEKRYNVLR
+288 SFCLALEKKYNVLR
-302 IKKPKITKFIIDS
+302 IKKPKVTKFIIEN
-315 GKEHVD
+315 GKGEVSLD
-321 LEKESSIRD
+321 KENIIRD
-330 FDRRQIILENY
+330 FEWRHSMLERYVQN
-341 IEDVLKQEY
+341 ELKQEY
-350 QKDKFLDIHRNASL
+350 QADKFLDIHKTASL
-364 EIEDASEFIGVTWK
+364 ELDEPSEFIGVTWK
-378 PLRFFFS
+378 PLRFEFS
-385 NMFSYGENNTFNLGE
+385 NMFSYGEGNIFNLGE

-433 SSGAEVLN
+433 SSGAEVMN
-441 TSSTFFSSKLE
+441 TSSDFFSCKLE
-452 FSVAGESYFIERH
+452 LSVAGESYFIERN

-470 DGKVKVTVNFYKED
+470 DGKVKVIVNFYKED

-495 TNDNIRKY
+495 TNDSIRKY

-548 NDTSKEKLKQLKY
+548 NDTSKEHLKQLKY
-561 EIESHQK
+561 EIENHQK
-568 QKYNEKLTEL
+568 QKYNESVTDYENSIIDIKSKLAQVEASL
-578 QNNYAEEKV
+578 
-587 KLQDL
+587 DL
-592 EKSLASTKIE
+592 NKRNSDILSVQIE
-602 LEILT
+602 
-607 GAIDEKRKGI
+607 DKRKELI
-617 ISYPKDNINYAT
+617 PYPKQSINYAT
-629 KIEEETRNNNNY
+629 KIDEESRNEATL
-641 KSILDDKRKSF
+641 SSSLESKRKSF
-652 LEARNVLKNKLSD
+652 VEARNALKTNLSELDDMGERIDVSSNLVEVRKKLSNLDRDIVVTESEIKSSNKLI
-665 LESMGIVEDV
+665 EH
-675 SDILSSTRINLQ
+675 LQ
-687 KIEKDITALDLD
+687 G
-699 IKAKDKLIAY
+699 
-709 LKDYEYDPNCSYC
+709 YEHDPNCVYC

-730 DGELAKKQL
+730 DGEKAKKEL
-739 PSLKENLSN
+739 PELLDKLQKLKQSKTEVAEYLKELE
-748 LQNTKN
+748 TAD
-754 SILEEIK
+754 SI
-761 SYEILDS
+761 
-768 NYKKHVNA
+768 YKKYKDKKA
-776 KSEIDTLKSN
+776 EAERLKSN
-786 LSNLENSANVV
+786 LDNIESQANII
-797 KEKID
+797 KEKIQI
-802 LSNNLLSDYAQ
+802 SKNLILEYSE
-813 KLENQDKYKDVEIK
+813 KLKEQ
-827 NSQIESDIF
+827 ESY
-836 DLEKQKKEIDSK
+836 KEIEQKNAEIENEIAKLVDEKKSIDDA
-848 IYQLAYSIGGHKNTI
+848 IYQLAYTIGGHKATI
-863 ENTELRIKETKE
+863 TSNESKIKD
-875 NIKNHKDATVTY
+875 IKLKIKKFKDDTLTY
-887 INYFVFEKAT
+887 NNYFVFEKAT
-897 RRDGVPLY
+897 RRDGIPLF
-905 IIKNYLPI
+905 IIKNYLPV

-926 SFNVQFELSDKTL
+926 AFNVQFELSDKTL
-939 EVFICYTNGTKW
+939 EVFISYVNGPKW

-1027 VSKELFIVKDNGRSQ
+1027 VAKELFIIKENGHSQ

>member
-1 MILLKNTGNRVDKIF
+1 MILIKNTGRKVDKIF

-34 VFDKLYKIIEERMT
+34 VFEKLYKIIEERMT

-113 LNLPTLYFLN
+113 LNLPTLHFLN
-123 KTNVYQYEQIA
+123 ETNVYRYEQIA
-134 FSLLHVKDKIDNVIP
+134 FSLLHVKDKIENVIP
-149 AKSIKHD
+149 AKSFD
-156 GTKILL
+156 AETKILM

-181 YLDVLEHE
+181 YLDVLDHA

-205 NLEKTAAY
+205 NLERTAAY

-220 NFGEDLNHGIIE
+220 NFGEDLTHGIIE
-232 WDLNAKKSEFI
+232 WDLNKKTSEFI

-249 GFYTFKLKNDK
+249 GYYTFKLKNDK

-280 NCTQDFID
+280 NCTQEFID
-288 SFCLELEKRYNVLR
+288 SFCVALEKKYNVLR
-302 IKKPKITKFIIDS
+302 IKKPKVTKFIIDN
-315 GKEHVD
+315 GKGEVSLD
-321 LEKESSIRD
+321 KENIIRD
-330 FDRRQIILENY
+330 FEWRHSMLERY
-341 IEDVLKQEY
+341 IQNELKQEY
-350 QKDKFLDIHRNASL
+350 QADKFLDIHKTASL
-364 EIEDASEFIGVTWK
+364 ELDEPSEFIGVTWK
-378 PLRFFFS
+378 PLRFEFS
-385 NMFSYGENNTFNLGE
+385 NMFSYGEGNVFNLGE

-433 SSGAEVLN
+433 SSGAEVMN
-441 TSSTFFSSKLE
+441 TSSDFFSCKLE
-452 FSVAGESYFIERH
+452 LSVAGESYFIERN

-470 DGKVKVTVNFYKED
+470 DGKVKVVVNFYKED

-495 TNDNIRKY
+495 TNDSIRKY

-548 NDTSKEKLKQLKY
+548 NDTSKEHLKQLKY
-561 EIESHQK
+561 EIENHQK
-568 QKYNEKLTEL
+568 QKYNESITEYENSIVDIKSKLAQVENSL
-578 QNNYAEEKV
+578 
-587 KLQDL
+587 DL
-592 EKSLASTKIE
+592 NRRNSD
-602 LEILT
+602 ILT
-607 GAIDEKRKGI
+607 VQIANKRKELI
-617 ISYPKDNINYAT
+617 PYPKQSINYAT
-629 KIEEETRNNNNY
+629 KIDEESRNEATL
-641 KSILDDKRKSF
+641 SSSLEDKRKSF
-652 LEARNVLKNKLSD
+652 VEARNALKTNLSELDDMGERIDVSSNLVEVRKKLSNLDRDIVVTESEIKSSNKLI
-665 LESMGIVEDV
+665 EH
-675 SDILSSTRINLQ
+675 LQ
-687 KIEKDITALDLD
+687 G
-699 IKAKDKLIAY
+699 
-709 LKDYEYDPNCSYC
+709 YEHDPNCVYC

-730 DGELAKKQL
+730 DGEKAKKEL
-739 PSLKENLSN
+739 PELLDKLQKLKQSKTEVAEYLENL
-748 LQNTKN
+748 
-754 SILEEIK
+754 EAA
-761 SYEILDS
+761 DS
-768 NYKKHVNA
+768 TYKKYKDKKA
-776 KSEIDTLKSN
+776 EAERLKSN
-786 LSNLENSANVV
+786 LDNIEIQANII
-797 KEKID
+797 KEKIQI
-802 LSNNLLSDYAQ
+802 SKNLILEYSEKLKEQESYKEIEQ
-813 KLENQDKYKDVEIK
+813 KNAE
-827 NSQIESDIF
+827 IESEIAKLVD
-836 DLEKQKKEIDSK
+836 EKKSIDDA
-848 IYQLAYSIGGHKNTI
+848 IYQLAYTIGGHKATI
-863 ENTELRIKETKE
+863 TSNESKIKD
-875 NIKNHKDATVTY
+875 IKLKIKKFKDDTLTY
-887 INYFVFEKAT
+887 NNYFVFEKAT
-897 RRDGVPLY
+897 RRDGIPLF
-905 IIKNYLPI
+905 IIKNYLPV

-926 SFNVQFELSDKTL
+926 AFNVQFELSDKTL
-939 EVFICYTNGTKW
+939 EVFISYVNGPKW

-1027 VSKELFIVKDNGRSQ
+1027 VAKELFIVKENGHSQ

>member
-1 MILLKNTGNRVDKIF
+1 MILIKDTGRKVDKIF

-34 VFDKLYKIIEERMT
+34 VFEKLYKIIRERMT
-48 PNSIIFLGGDIVHSK
+48 DNSIIFLGGDIVHSK

-113 LNLPTLYFLN
+113 LNLPTLHFLN
-123 KTNVYQYEQIA
+123 ETNVYKYEQIA
-134 FSLLHVKDKIDNVIP
+134 FSLLHVKDKIENVIP
-149 AKSIKHD
+149 AKSFD
-156 GTKILL
+156 AETKILM

-181 YLDVLEHE
+181 YLDVLDHA

-205 NLEKTAAY
+205 NLERTAAY

-220 NFGEDLNHGIIE
+220 NFGEDLTHGIIE
-232 WDLNAKKSEFI
+232 WDLNKKTSEFI
-243 KIASSH
+243 KIASSN
-249 GFYTFKLKNDK
+249 GYYTFKLKNDK

-280 NCTQDFID
+280 NCTQEFID
-288 SFCLELEKRYNVLR
+288 SFCVALEKKYNVLR
-302 IKKPKITKFIIDS
+302 IKKPKVTKFIIDN
-315 GKEHVD
+315 GKGEVSLD
-321 LEKESSIRD
+321 KENIIRD
-330 FDRRQIILENY
+330 FEWRHSMLERYVQN
-341 IEDVLKQEY
+341 ELKQEY
-350 QKDKFLDIHRNASL
+350 QADKFLDIHKTASL
-364 EIEDASEFIGVTWK
+364 ELDEPSEFIGVTWK
-378 PLRFFFS
+378 PLRFEFS
-385 NMFSYGENNTFNLGE
+385 NMFSYGEGNVFNLGE

-433 SSGAEVLN
+433 SSGAEVMN
-441 TSSTFFSSKLE
+441 TSSDFFSCKLE
-452 FSVAGESYFIERH
+452 LSVAGESYFIERN

-470 DGKVKVTVNFYKED
+470 DGKVKVVVNFYKED

-495 TNDNIRKY
+495 TNDSIRKY

-548 NDTSKEKLKQLKY
+548 NDTSKEHLKQLKY
-561 EIESHQK
+561 EIENHQK
-568 QKYNEKLTEL
+568 QKYNESITEYENSIIDIKSKLTQVEASL
-578 QNNYAEEKV
+578 
-587 KLQDL
+587 DL
-592 EKSLASTKIE
+592 NKKNSDILSVQIE
-602 LEILT
+602 N
-607 GAIDEKRKGI
+607 KRKELI
-617 ISYPKDNINYAT
+617 PYPKQSINYAT
-629 KIEEETRNNNNY
+629 KIDEESRNEATL
-641 KSILDDKRKSF
+641 SSSLEDKRKSF
-652 LEARNVLKNKLSD
+652 VEARNALKTNLSELDDMGEIVDVSSNLVEVRKKLSD
-665 LESMGIVEDV
+665 FDRDIVVTESEIK
-675 SDILSSTRINLQ
+675 SSS
-687 KIEKDITALDLD
+687 
-699 IKAKDKLIAY
+699 KLIEH
-709 LKDYEYDPNCSYC
+709 LQGYEHDPNCVYC

-730 DGELAKKQL
+730 DGEKAKKDL
-739 PSLKENLSN
+739 PELLDKLEKLK
-748 LQNTKN
+748 QNKN
-754 SILEEIK
+754 EVAEYMEHLEIA
-761 SYEILDS
+761 DS
-768 NYKKHVNA
+768 TYKKY
-776 KSEIDTLKSN
+776 KDKKIESDRLKSN
-786 LSNLENSANVV
+786 LDNIESQANII
-797 KEKID
+797 KEKIQI
-802 LSNNLLSDYAQ
+802 SKNLIIEYSEKLKEQESYKEIEQ
-813 KLENQDKYKDVEIK
+813 KNAE
-827 NSQIESDIF
+827 IESEIAKLLD
-836 DLEKQKKEIDSK
+836 EKKSIDDA
-848 IYQLAYSIGGHKNTI
+848 IYQLAYTIGGHKSTI
-863 ENTELRIKETKE
+863 TSNELKIKD
-875 NIKNHKDATVTY
+875 IKLKIKKFKDDTLTY
-887 INYFVFEKAT
+887 NNYFVFEKAT
-897 RRDGVPLY
+897 RRDGIPLF
-905 IIKNYLPI
+905 IIKNYLPV

-926 SFNVQFELSDKTL
+926 AFNVQFELSDKTL
-939 EVFICYTNGTKW
+939 EVFISYVNGPKW

-1027 VSKELFIVKDNGRSQ
+1027 VAKELFIVKDNGHSQ

>member
-1 MILLKNTGNRVDKIF
+1 MILIKDTGRKVDKIF

-22 VYNYQRHEEYIE
+22 VYNYQRHEEYLE
-34 VFDKLYKIIEERMT
+34 VFEKLYKIIEERKT

-63 TNMSPELFSVV
+63 TNMSPELFSIV
-74 SNLLSTLCNMLPT
+74 SKLLCTLCNMLPT
-87 IVILGNHDL
+87 VVILGNHDL

-113 LNLPTLYFLN
+113 LNLPTLHFLN
-123 KTNVYQYEQIA
+123 ETNVYQYEQIA
-134 FSLLHVKDKIDNVIP
+134 FSLLHVKDKIENVIP
-149 AKSIKHD
+149 AKSID
-156 GTKILL
+156 AETKILL

-220 NFGEDLNHGIIE
+220 NFGEDLTHGIIE
-232 WDLNAKKSEFI
+232 WDLNEKTSKFI
-243 KIASSH
+243 KIPSSN

-260 VAEKIPGDLP
+260 IAEKIPGDLP

-280 NCTQDFID
+280 NCTQEFID
-288 SFCLELEKRYNVLR
+288 SFCVALEKKYNVLR
-302 IKKPKITKFIIDS
+302 IKKPKITKFVVDT
-315 GKEHVD
+315 GKGEVS
-321 LEKESSIRD
+321 LEKENIIRD
-330 FDRRQIILENY
+330 FEWRHSMLENY
-341 IEDVLKQEY
+341 VKNELKQEY
-350 QKDKFLDIHRNASL
+350 QADRFLDIHKTASL
-364 EIEDASEFIGVTWK
+364 ELDEASEFIGVTWK
-378 PLRFFFS
+378 PIRFEFS
-385 NMFSYGENNTFNLGE
+385 NMFSYGENNVFNLGE

-433 SSGAEVLN
+433 SIGSEVLN
-441 TSSTFFSSKLE
+441 TSSTYFYCKLE
-452 FSVAGESYFIERH
+452 LSVAGESYFIERN

-470 DGKVKVTVNFYKED
+470 DGKVKVIVNFYKED

-548 NDTSKEKLKQLKY
+548 NDTSKEHLKQLKY
-561 EIESHQK
+561 EIENHQK
-568 QKYNEKLTEL
+568 QKYNESLTEYENSIIDIKSKLTQVETSLEL
-578 QNNYAEEKV
+578 NKKSSDVLSIQIENKRKKLTPYPKQSVNYT
-587 KLQDL
+587 
-592 EKSLASTKIE
+592 TKIDE
-602 LEILT
+602 ESRNETTLSSSLE
-607 GAIDEKRKGI
+607 
-617 ISYPKDNINYAT
+617 
-629 KIEEETRNNNNY
+629 
-641 KSILDDKRKSF
+641 DKRKSF
-652 LEARNVLKNKLSD
+652 VEARNALKTHLSE
-665 LESMGIVEDV
+665 LESMGEVVDV
-675 SDILSSTRINLQ
+675 SSDLVTIRKTLSDFDRDIAVTESEIKSSSKIINHLQ
-687 KIEKDITALDLD
+687 G
-699 IKAKDKLIAY
+699 
-709 LKDYEYDPNCSYC
+709 YEHDPNCVYC

-730 DGELAKKQL
+730 DGEKAKKEFPELLNKLDKLKQSKNEL
-739 PSLKENLSN
+739 GESIKKLETADSL
-748 LQNTKN
+748 
-754 SILEEIK
+754 
-761 SYEILDS
+761 
-768 NYKKHVNA
+768 YKKYKDKIN
-776 KSEIDTLKSN
+776 ETDRLKSN
-786 LSNLENSANVV
+786 LDNIESQANII
-797 KEKID
+797 KEKIQI
-802 LSNNLLSDYAQ
+802 SKNLILDYSE
-813 KLENQDKYKDVEIK
+813 KLKEQESYKDIEQK
-827 NSQIESDIF
+827 NS
-836 DLEKQKKEIDSK
+836 EIDSEIAK
-848 IYQLAYSIGGHKNTI
+848 LIDEKKLIDDAVYQLAYTIGGHKSTI
-863 ENTELRIKETKE
+863 SSNESKIKD
-875 NIKNHKDATVTY
+875 IKLKMKKFKDDTLTY
-887 INYFVFEKAT
+887 NNYFVFEKAT
-897 RRDGVPLY
+897 RRDGIPLF
-905 IIKNYLPI
+905 IIKNYLPV

-926 SFNVQFELSDKTL
+926 AFNVQFELSDKTL
-939 EVFICYTNGTKW
+939 EVYICYVNGSKW

-956 SGMERFISSLAIRA
+956 SGMEKFISSLAIRT

-994 SDNIANVGLFLEELT
+994 SDNIANVGLYLEELT

-1027 VSKELFIVKDNGRSQ
+1027 VAKELFIVKDNGHSQ

>member
-1 MILLKNTGNRVDKIF
+1 MILIKDTGRKVDKIF

-34 VFDKLYKIIEERMT
+34 VFEKLYKIIEERMT

-113 LNLPTLYFLN
+113 LNLPTLHFLN
-123 KTNVYQYEQIA
+123 ETNVYQYEQIA
-134 FSLLHVKDKIDNVIP
+134 FSLLHVKDKIENVIP
-149 AKSIKHD
+149 AKSFD
-156 GTKILL
+156 AETKILM

-181 YLDVLEHE
+181 YLDVLDHA

-205 NLEKTAAY
+205 NLERTAAY

-220 NFGEDLNHGIIE
+220 NFGEDLTHGIIE
-232 WDLNAKKSEFI
+232 WDLNKKTSEFI

-249 GFYTFKLKNDK
+249 GYYTFKLKNDK

-280 NCTQDFID
+280 NCTQEFID
-288 SFCLELEKRYNVLR
+288 SFCIALEKKYNVLR
-302 IKKPKITKFIIDS
+302 IKKPKVTKFIIDN
-315 GKEHVD
+315 GKGEVSLD
-321 LEKESSIRD
+321 KENIIRD
-330 FDRRQIILENY
+330 FEWRHSMLERYVQN
-341 IEDVLKQEY
+341 ELKQEY
-350 QKDKFLDIHRNASL
+350 QADKFLDIHKTASL
-364 EIEDASEFIGVTWK
+364 ELDEPSEFIGVTWK
-378 PLRFFFS
+378 PLRFEFS
-385 NMFSYGENNTFNLGE
+385 NMFSYGEGNVFNLGE

-433 SSGAEVLN
+433 SSGAEVMN
-441 TSSTFFSSKLE
+441 TSSDFFSCKLE
-452 FSVAGESYFIERH
+452 LSVAGESYFIERN

-470 DGKVKVTVNFYKED
+470 DGKVKVIVNFYKED

-495 TNDNIRKY
+495 TNDSIRKY

-548 NDTSKEKLKQLKY
+548 NDTSKEHLKQLKY
-561 EIESHQK
+561 EIENHQK
-568 QKYNEKLTEL
+568 QKYNESVTEYENSIIDIKFKLTQVEGSL
-578 QNNYAEEKV
+578 
-587 KLQDL
+587 DL
-592 EKSLASTKIE
+592 NKKNSDILSVQIE
-602 LEILT
+602 
-607 GAIDEKRKGI
+607 DKRKELI
-617 ISYPKDNINYAT
+617 PYPKQSINYAI
-629 KIEEETRNNNNY
+629 KIDEESRNEATL
-641 KSILDDKRKSF
+641 SSSLESKRKSF
-652 LEARNVLKNKLSD
+652 VEARNALKTNLSELDDMGERVDVSSNLVEVRKKLSD
-665 LESMGIVEDV
+665 FDR
-675 SDILSSTRINLQ
+675 DIAVTDSEIKSSN
-687 KIEKDITALDLD
+687 
-699 IKAKDKLIAY
+699 KLIEH
-709 LKDYEYDPNCSYC
+709 LQGYEHDPNCVYC

-730 DGELAKKQL
+730 DGEKAKKEL
-739 PSLKENLSN
+739 PELLDKLEKLK
-748 LQNTKN
+748 QNKN
-754 SILEEIK
+754 EVTEYVEHLEIA
-761 SYEILDS
+761 DS
-768 NYKKHVNA
+768 TYKKYRDKKA
-776 KSEIDTLKSN
+776 ESDRLKSN
-786 LSNLENSANVV
+786 LDNIESQANII
-797 KEKID
+797 KEKIQI
-802 LSNNLLSDYAQ
+802 SKNLILEYSE
-813 KLENQDKYKDVEIK
+813 KLKEQ
-827 NSQIESDIF
+827 ESY
-836 DLEKQKKEIDSK
+836 KEIEQKNAEIEREIAKLLEEKKSIDDA
-848 IYQLAYSIGGHKNTI
+848 IYQLAYTIGGHKSTI
-863 ENTELRIKETKE
+863 TSNESKIKD
-875 NIKNHKDATVTY
+875 IKLKIKKFKDDTLTY
-887 INYFVFEKAT
+887 NNYFVFEKAT
-897 RRDGVPLY
+897 RRDGIPLF
-905 IIKNYLPI
+905 IIKNYLPV

-926 SFNVQFELSDKTL
+926 AFNVQFELSDKTL
-939 EVFICYTNGTKW
+939 EVFISYVNGPKW

-1027 VSKELFIVKDNGRSQ
+1027 VAKELFIVKENGHSQ

>member
-1 MILLKNTGNRVDKIF
+1 MILLKDTGRKVDKIF

-34 VFDKLYKIIEERMT
+34 VFEKLYKIIEKRMT

-74 SNLLSTLCNMLPT
+74 STLLSTLANMLPT

-96 NLNNKT
+96 NLNNRT

-107 TPIINS
+107 TPIIKS
-113 LNLPTLYFLN
+113 LDLPTIHFLN
-123 KTNVYQYEQIA
+123 ETNVYKYEQIA
-134 FSLLHVKDKIDNVIP
+134 FSLLHVKDKIENVIP
-149 AKSIKHD
+149 AKSFD
-156 GTKILL
+156 ADTKILL

-181 YLDVLEHE
+181 YLDVLEHA

-205 NLEKTAAY
+205 NLERTAAY

-220 NFGEDLNHGIIE
+220 NFGEDLTHGIIE
-232 WDLNAKKSEFI
+232 WDLNKKKSEFI
-243 KIASSH
+243 KIPSSH
-249 GFYTFKLKNDK
+249 CYYTFKLKNDK
-260 VAEKIPGDLP
+260 LVEKIPGDLP

-280 NCTQDFID
+280 NCTQEFID
-288 SFCLELEKRYNVLR
+288 SFCLGLEKKYNVIR
-302 IKKPKITKFIIDS
+302 IKKPKITKFIVDT
-315 GKEHVD
+315 GKGEVS
-321 LEKESSIRD
+321 LEKENIIRD
-330 FDRRQIILENY
+330 FDWRHSMLENY
-341 IEDVLKQEY
+341 VQNELKQEY
-350 QKDKFLDIHRNASL
+350 QADKFLDIHKTASL
-364 EIEDASEFIGVTWK
+364 ELDEPSEFIGVTWK
-378 PLRFFFS
+378 PIRFEFS
-385 NMFSYGENNTFNLGE
+385 NMFSYGEGNVFNLGE

-433 SSGAEVLN
+433 SLGSEVLN
-441 TSSTFFSSKLE
+441 TSSTEFYCRLE
-452 FSVAGESYFIERH
+452 LSVSGESYFIERH

-470 DGKVKVTVNFYKED
+470 DGKVKVLVNFYKED

-495 TNDNIRKY
+495 TNDIIRKY

-548 NDTSKEKLKQLKY
+548 NDTSKEHLKQLKY
-561 EIESHQK
+561 EIENHQK
-568 QKYNEKLTEL
+568 QKYNESLTECE
-578 QNNYAEEKV
+578 NNIAEIRT
-587 KLQDL
+587 KLSQVEDSL
-592 EKSLASTKIE
+592 ELNKKNSNALYVKIE
-602 LEILT
+602 
-607 GAIDEKRKGI
+607 DKRKELI
-617 ISYPKDNINYAT
+617 HHPKENIDYAT
-629 KIEEETRNNNNY
+629 KIDAERRNEDML
-641 KSILDDKRKSF
+641 SSSLDDKRKSF
-652 LEARNVLKNKLSD
+652 IEARNALKSHLSELEDIGERVDVSSNLVEVRKKLSD
-665 LESMGIVEDV
+665 LDRDIAVTESEIK
-675 SDILSSTRINLQ
+675 SSN
-687 KIEKDITALDLD
+687 
-699 IKAKDKLIAY
+699 KLIEH
-709 LKDYEYDPNCSYC
+709 LQDYEHDPNCVYC

-730 DGELAKKQL
+730 DGEKAKKEL
-739 PSLKENLSN
+739 PGLSEKLDKLKQNKKEVAEHIEHLEISDSL
-748 LQNTKN
+748 
-754 SILEEIK
+754 
-761 SYEILDS
+761 
-768 NYKKHVNA
+768 YKKYKDKKVEA
-776 KSEIDTLKSN
+776 DKLKSN
-786 LSNLENSANVV
+786 LDNIENQANII
-797 KEKID
+797 KEKIQI
-802 LSNNLLSDYAQ
+802 SKNLILDYSE
-813 KLENQDKYKDVEIK
+813 KLKEQESYKDIKQK
-827 NSQIESDIF
+827 NSEIESEITKLLD
-836 DLEKQKKEIDSK
+836 EKKSIDDA
-848 IYQLAYSIGGHKNTI
+848 IYQLAYTIGGHKS
-863 ENTELRIKETKE
+863 
-875 NIKNHKDATVTY
+875 TVTSNESKIKDIKLKMKKFKDDTLTY
-887 INYFVFEKAT
+887 NNYFVFEKAT
-897 RRDGVPLY
+897 RRDGIPLF
-905 IIKNYLPI
+905 IIKNYLPV

-926 SFNVQFELSDKTL
+926 AFNVQFELSDKTL
-939 EVFICYTNGTKW
+939 EVYICYINGPKW

-956 SGMERFISSLAIRA
+956 SGMEKFISSLAIRA

-1027 VSKELFIVKDNGRSQ
+1027 VSKELFIVKENGHSQ

>member
-1 MILLKNTGNRVDKIF
+1 MILIRDTGRKVDKIF

-34 VFDKLYKIIEERMT
+34 VFEKLYKIIEERMT

-107 TPIINS
+107 TPIINT
-113 LNLPTLYFLN
+113 LNLPTLHFLN
-123 KTNVYQYEQIA
+123 ETNVYQYEQIG
-134 FSLLHVKDKIDNVIP
+134 FSLLHVKDKIENVIP
-149 AKSIKHD
+149 AKSFD
-156 GTKILL
+156 AETKILM

-181 YLDVLEHE
+181 YLDVLEHA

-220 NFGEDLNHGIIE
+220 NFGEDLTHGIIE
-232 WDLNAKKSEFI
+232 WDLNKKTSEFI
-243 KIASSH
+243 KIASSN
-249 GFYTFKLKNDK
+249 GYYTFKLKNDK
-260 VAEKIPGDLP
+260 VAEKIPRDLP

-280 NCTQDFID
+280 NCTQEFID
-288 SFCLELEKRYNVLR
+288 SFCLALEKKYNVLR
-302 IKKPKITKFIIDS
+302 IKKPKVTKFIIDN
-315 GKEHVD
+315 GKGEVSLD
-321 LEKESSIRD
+321 KENIIRD
-330 FDRRQIILENY
+330 FEWRHSMLERYVQN
-341 IEDVLKQEY
+341 ELKQEY
-350 QKDKFLDIHRNASL
+350 QADKFLDIHKTASL
-364 EIEDASEFIGVTWK
+364 ELDEPSEFIGVTWK
-378 PLRFFFS
+378 PIRFEFS
-385 NMFSYGENNTFNLGE
+385 NMFSYGEGNVFNLGE

-433 SSGAEVLN
+433 SSGAEVMN
-441 TSSTFFSSKLE
+441 TSSNFFSCKLE
-452 FSVAGESYFIERH
+452 LSVAGESYFIERN

-470 DGKVKVTVNFYKED
+470 DGKVKVIVNFYKED

-495 TNDNIRKY
+495 TNDSIRKY

-548 NDTSKEKLKQLKY
+548 NDTSKEHLKQLKY
-561 EIESHQK
+561 EIENHQK
-568 QKYNEKLTEL
+568 QKYNESVTEYENSIVDIKSKLVQVETSLEL
-578 QNNYAEEKV
+578 NK
-587 KLQDL
+587 
-592 EKSLASTKIE
+592 KSSDALSIQIE
-602 LEILT
+602 N
-607 GAIDEKRKGI
+607 KRKELTP
-617 ISYPKDNINYAT
+617 YPKQSINYAT
-629 KIEEETRNNNNY
+629 KIDEESRNETTL
-641 KSILDDKRKSF
+641 SSSLEDKRKSF
-652 LEARNVLKNKLSD
+652 VEARNALKTHLSE
-665 LESMGIVEDV
+665 LESMGEVADV
-675 SDILSSTRINLQ
+675 SSDLVTIRKTLSDFDRDIAVAESEIKSSS
-687 KIEKDITALDLD
+687 
-699 IKAKDKLIAY
+699 KLIDH
-709 LKDYEYDPNCSYC
+709 LQGYEHDPNCVYC

-730 DGELAKKQL
+730 EGEKAKKEYPELLNKLDKLKQSKKEL
-739 PSLKENLSN
+739 GESVKNLETADSL
-748 LQNTKN
+748 
-754 SILEEIK
+754 
-761 SYEILDS
+761 
-768 NYKKHVNA
+768 YKKYND
-776 KSEIDTLKSN
+776 KINETERLKSN
-786 LSNLENSANVV
+786 LDNIESQANII
-797 KEKID
+797 KEKIQI
-802 LSNNLLSDYAQ
+802 SKNLILDYSE
-813 KLENQDKYKDVEIK
+813 KLKEQESYKDIEQK
-827 NSQIESDIF
+827 NA
-836 DLEKQKKEIDSK
+836 EIDSEIAK
-848 IYQLAYSIGGHKNTI
+848 LLDEKKLIDDAVYQLAYTIGGHKSTI
-863 ENTELRIKETKE
+863 TSNESKIKD
-875 NIKNHKDATVTY
+875 IKIKIKKFKDDTLTY
-887 INYFVFEKAT
+887 NNYFVFEKAT
-897 RRDGVPLY
+897 RRDGIPLF
-905 IIKNYLPI
+905 IIKNYLPV

-926 SFNVQFELSDKTL
+926 AFNVQFELSDKTL
-939 EVFICYTNGTKW
+939 EVFISYVNGPKW

-1027 VSKELFIVKDNGRSQ
+1027 VAKELFIVKDNGHSQ

>member
-1 MILLKNTGNRVDKIF
+1 MILIKDTGRKVDKIF

-34 VFDKLYKIIEERMT
+34 VFEKLYKIIEERMT
-48 PNSIIFLGGDIVHSK
+48 DNSIIFLGGDIVHSK

-113 LNLPTLYFLN
+113 LNLPTLHFLN
-123 KTNVYQYEQIA
+123 ETNVYQYEQIA
-134 FSLLHVKDKIDNVIP
+134 FSLLHVKDKIENVIP
-149 AKSIKHD
+149 AKSFD
-156 GTKILL
+156 AETKILM

-181 YLDVLEHE
+181 YLDVLEHA

-205 NLEKTAAY
+205 NLERTAAY

-220 NFGEDLNHGIIE
+220 NFGEDLTHGIIE
-232 WDLNAKKSEFI
+232 WDLNEKTSEFI

-249 GFYTFKLKNDK
+249 GYYTFKLKNDK

-280 NCTQDFID
+280 NCTQEFID
-288 SFCLELEKRYNVLR
+288 SFCIALEKKYNVLR
-302 IKKPKITKFIIDS
+302 IKKPKVTKFIIDN
-315 GKEHVD
+315 GKGEVSLD
-321 LEKESSIRD
+321 KENIIRD
-330 FDRRQIILENY
+330 FEWRHSMLERYVQN
-341 IEDVLKQEY
+341 ELKQEY
-350 QKDKFLDIHRNASL
+350 QADKFLDIHKTASL
-364 EIEDASEFIGVTWK
+364 ELDEPSEFIGVTWK
-378 PLRFFFS
+378 PLRFEFS
-385 NMFSYGENNTFNLGE
+385 NMFSYGEGNVFNLGE

-433 SSGAEVLN
+433 SSGAEVMN
-441 TSSTFFSSKLE
+441 TSSDFFSCKLE
-452 FSVAGESYFIERH
+452 LSVAGESYFIERN

-470 DGKVKVTVNFYKED
+470 DGKVKVIVNFYKED

-495 TNDNIRKY
+495 TNDSIRKY

-548 NDTSKEKLKQLKY
+548 NDTSKEHLKQLKY
-561 EIESHQK
+561 EIENHQK
-568 QKYNEKLTEL
+568 QKYNESVTEYENSIIDIKSKLTQVEGSL
-578 QNNYAEEKV
+578 
-587 KLQDL
+587 DL
-592 EKSLASTKIE
+592 NKKNSDILSVQIE
-602 LEILT
+602 
-607 GAIDEKRKGI
+607 DKRKELI
-617 ISYPKDNINYAT
+617 PYPKQSINYAT
-629 KIEEETRNNNNY
+629 KIDEESRNETTL
-641 KSILDDKRKSF
+641 SSSLEDKRKSF
-652 LEARNVLKNKLSD
+652 VEARNALKTNLSELDDMGERVDVSSNLVDVRKKLSNFDRDIAVTESEIKSSNKLI
-665 LESMGIVEDV
+665 EH
-675 SDILSSTRINLQ
+675 LQ
-687 KIEKDITALDLD
+687 G
-699 IKAKDKLIAY
+699 
-709 LKDYEYDPNCSYC
+709 YEHDPNCVYC

-730 DGELAKKQL
+730 DGEKAKKEL
-739 PSLKENLSN
+739 PELLDKLEKLKQNKNEVAEYMQNL
-748 LQNTKN
+748 
-754 SILEEIK
+754 EIA
-761 SYEILDS
+761 DS
-768 NYKKHVNA
+768 TYKKYKDKKA
-776 KSEIDTLKSN
+776 EAERLKSN
-786 LSNLENSANVV
+786 LDNIESQANII
-797 KEKID
+797 KEKIQI
-802 LSNNLLSDYAQ
+802 SKNLILEYSEKLKEQESYKEIEQ
-813 KLENQDKYKDVEIK
+813 KNAK
-827 NSQIESDIF
+827 IESEIAELMD
-836 DLEKQKKEIDSK
+836 EKKSIDDA
-848 IYQLAYSIGGHKNTI
+848 IYQLAYTIGGHKATI
-863 ENTELRIKETKE
+863 TTNESKIKD
-875 NIKNHKDATVTY
+875 IKLKIKKFKDDTLTY
-887 INYFVFEKAT
+887 NNYFVFEKAT
-897 RRDGVPLY
+897 RRDGIPLF
-905 IIKNYLPI
+905 IIKNYLPV

-926 SFNVQFELSDKTL
+926 AFNVQFELSDKTL
-939 EVFICYTNGTKW
+939 EVFISYVNGPKW

-1027 VSKELFIVKDNGRSQ
+1027 VAKELFIVKDNGHSQ

>member
-1 MILLKNTGNRVDKIF
+1 MILIKDTGRKVDKIF

-34 VFDKLYKIIEERMT
+34 VFEKLYKIIEERMT
-48 PNSIIFLGGDIVHSK
+48 DNSIIFLGGDIVHSK

-113 LNLPTLYFLN
+113 LNLPTLHFLN
-123 KTNVYQYEQIA
+123 ETNVYQYEQIA
-134 FSLLHVKDKIDNVIP
+134 FSLLHVKDKIENVIP
-149 AKSIKHD
+149 AKSFD
-156 GTKILL
+156 AETKILM

-181 YLDVLEHE
+181 YLDVLEHA

-205 NLEKTAAY
+205 NLERTAAY

-220 NFGEDLNHGIIE
+220 NFGEDLTHGIIE
-232 WDLNAKKSEFI
+232 WDLNEKTSEFI

-249 GFYTFKLKNDK
+249 GYYTFKLKNDK

-280 NCTQDFID
+280 NCTQEFID
-288 SFCLELEKRYNVLR
+288 SFCIALEKKYNVLR
-302 IKKPKITKFIIDS
+302 IKKPKVTKFIIDN
-315 GKEHVD
+315 GKGEVSLD
-321 LEKESSIRD
+321 KENIIRD
-330 FDRRQIILENY
+330 FEWRHSMLERYVQN
-341 IEDVLKQEY
+341 ELKQEY
-350 QKDKFLDIHRNASL
+350 QADKFLDIHKTASL
-364 EIEDASEFIGVTWK
+364 ELDEPSEFIGVTWK
-378 PLRFFFS
+378 PLRFEFS
-385 NMFSYGENNTFNLGE
+385 NMFSYGEGNVFNLGE

-433 SSGAEVLN
+433 SSGAEVMN
-441 TSSTFFSSKLE
+441 TSSDFFSCKLE
-452 FSVAGESYFIERH
+452 LSVAGESYFIERN

-470 DGKVKVTVNFYKED
+470 DGKVKVIVNFYKED

-495 TNDNIRKY
+495 TNDSIRKY

-548 NDTSKEKLKQLKY
+548 NDTSKEHLKQLKY
-561 EIESHQK
+561 EIENHQK
-568 QKYNEKLTEL
+568 QKYNESVTEYENSIIDIKSKLTQVEGSL
-578 QNNYAEEKV
+578 
-587 KLQDL
+587 DL
-592 EKSLASTKIE
+592 NKKNSDILSVQIE
-602 LEILT
+602 
-607 GAIDEKRKGI
+607 DKRKELI
-617 ISYPKDNINYAT
+617 PYPKQSINYAT
-629 KIEEETRNNNNY
+629 KIDEESRNEATL
-641 KSILDDKRKSF
+641 SSSLEDKRKSF
-652 LEARNVLKNKLSD
+652 VEARNALKTNLSELDDMGERVDVSSNLVDVRKKLSNFDRDIAVTESEIKSSNKLI
-665 LESMGIVEDV
+665 EH
-675 SDILSSTRINLQ
+675 LQ
-687 KIEKDITALDLD
+687 G
-699 IKAKDKLIAY
+699 
-709 LKDYEYDPNCSYC
+709 YEHDPNCVYC

-730 DGELAKKQL
+730 DGEKAKKEL
-739 PSLKENLSN
+739 PELLDKLEKLK
-748 LQNTKN
+748 QNKN
-754 SILEEIK
+754 EVAEYVEHLEI
-761 SYEILDS
+761 SDS
-768 NYKKHVNA
+768 TYKKYKDKKA
-776 KSEIDTLKSN
+776 EAERLKSN
-786 LSNLENSANVV
+786 LDNIESQANII
-797 KEKID
+797 KEKIQI
-802 LSNNLLSDYAQ
+802 SKNLILEYSEKLKEQESYKEIEQ
-813 KLENQDKYKDVEIK
+813 KNAK
-827 NSQIESDIF
+827 IESEIAELMD
-836 DLEKQKKEIDSK
+836 EKKSIDDA
-848 IYQLAYSIGGHKNTI
+848 IYQLAYTIGGHKATI
-863 ENTELRIKETKE
+863 TTNESKIKD
-875 NIKNHKDATVTY
+875 IKLKIKKFKDDTLTY
-887 INYFVFEKAT
+887 NNYFVFEKAT
-897 RRDGVPLY
+897 RRDGIPLF
-905 IIKNYLPI
+905 IIKNYLPV

-926 SFNVQFELSDKTL
+926 AFNVQFELSDKTL
-939 EVFICYTNGTKW
+939 EVFISYVNGPKW

-1027 VSKELFIVKDNGRSQ
+1027 VAKELFIVKDNGHSQ

>member
-1 MILLKNTGNRVDKIF
+1 MILIKNTGRKVDKIF

-34 VFDKLYKIIEERMT
+34 VFEKLYKIIEERMT

-113 LNLPTLYFLN
+113 LNLPTLHFLN
-123 KTNVYQYEQIA
+123 ETNVYRYEQIG
-134 FSLLHVKDKIDNVIP
+134 FSLLHVKDKIENVIP
-149 AKSIKHD
+149 AKSFD
-156 GTKILL
+156 AETKILM
-162 YHGPVKNSATAYG
+162 YHGPVKNSATTYG

-181 YLDVLEHE
+181 YLDVLDYA

-220 NFGEDLNHGIIE
+220 NFGEDLTHGIIE
-232 WDLNAKKSEFI
+232 WDLDKNTSEFI

-249 GFYTFKLKNDK
+249 GYYTFKLKNDK

-280 NCTQDFID
+280 NCTQEFID
-288 SFCLELEKRYNVLR
+288 SFCLALEKKYNVLR
-302 IKKPKITKFIIDS
+302 IKKPKVTKFIIDN
-315 GKEHVD
+315 GKGEVSLD
-321 LEKESSIRD
+321 KENIIRD
-330 FDRRQIILENY
+330 FEWRHSMLERYVQN
-341 IEDVLKQEY
+341 ELKQEY
-350 QKDKFLDIHRNASL
+350 QADKFLDIHKTASL
-364 EIEDASEFIGVTWK
+364 ELDEPSEFIGVTWK
-378 PLRFFFS
+378 PIRFEFS
-385 NMFSYGENNTFNLGE
+385 NMFSYGEGNVFNLGE

-433 SSGAEVLN
+433 SSGAEVMN
-441 TSSTFFSSKLE
+441 TSSDFFSCKLE
-452 FSVAGESYFIERH
+452 LSVAGESYFIERN

-470 DGKVKVTVNFYKED
+470 DGKVKVIVNFYKED

-495 TNDNIRKY
+495 TNDSIRKY

-548 NDTSKEKLKQLKY
+548 NDTSKEHLKQLKY
-561 EIESHQK
+561 EIENHQK
-568 QKYNEKLTEL
+568 QKYNESVTEYENSIVDIKSKLVQVETSLEL
-578 QNNYAEEKV
+578 NK
-587 KLQDL
+587 
-592 EKSLASTKIE
+592 KSSDVLSIQIE
-602 LEILT
+602 N
-607 GAIDEKRKGI
+607 KRKELTP
-617 ISYPKDNINYAT
+617 YPKQSVNYAT
-629 KIEEETRNNNNY
+629 KIDEESRNETTL
-641 KSILDDKRKSF
+641 SSSLEDKRKSF
-652 LEARNVLKNKLSD
+652 VEARNALKTHLSE
-665 LESMGIVEDV
+665 LESMGEVADV
-675 SDILSSTRINLQ
+675 SSDLVTIRKALSDFDRDIAVTESEIKSSS
-687 KIEKDITALDLD
+687 
-699 IKAKDKLIAY
+699 KLIDH
-709 LKDYEYDPNCSYC
+709 LQGYEHDPNCVYC

-730 DGELAKKQL
+730 DGEKAKKEYPELLKKLDQL
-739 PSLKENLSN
+739 KQSKNELGKSIKNLEAADSL
-748 LQNTKN
+748 
-754 SILEEIK
+754 
-761 SYEILDS
+761 
-768 NYKKHVNA
+768 YKKYKDKKNGT
-776 KSEIDTLKSN
+776 DRLKSN
-786 LSNLENSANVV
+786 LDNIESQANII
-797 KEKID
+797 KEKIQISKNFI
-802 LSNNLLSDYAQ
+802 LDYSE
-813 KLENQDKYKDVEIK
+813 KLKEQESYKDIEQK
-827 NSQIESDIF
+827 NAEIESEIAKLLD
-836 DLEKQKKEIDSK
+836 EKKLIDDAV
-848 IYQLAYSIGGHKNTI
+848 YQLAYTIGGHKSTI
-863 ENTELRIKETKE
+863 TSNESKIKD
-875 NIKNHKDATVTY
+875 IKIKMKKFKDDTLTY
-887 INYFVFEKAT
+887 NNYFVFEKAT
-897 RRDGVPLY
+897 RRDGIPLF
-905 IIKNYLPI
+905 IIKNYLPV

-926 SFNVQFELSDKTL
+926 AFNVQFELSDKTL
-939 EVFICYTNGTKW
+939 EVFISYVNGPKW

-1027 VSKELFIVKDNGRSQ
+1027 VAKELFIVKENGHSQ

>member
-1 MILLKNTGNRVDKIF
+1 VDKIF

-34 VFDKLYKIIEERMT
+34 VFEKLYKIIEERMT

-113 LNLPTLYFLN
+113 LNLPTLHFLN
-123 KTNVYQYEQIA
+123 ETNVYQYEQIG
-134 FSLLHVKDKIDNVIP
+134 FSLLHVKDKIENVIP
-149 AKSIKHD
+149 AKSFD
-156 GTKILL
+156 AETKILI

-181 YLDVLEHE
+181 YLDVLEHA

-220 NFGEDLNHGIIE
+220 NFGEDLTHGIIE
-232 WDLNAKKSEFI
+232 WDLTKNTSEFI
-243 KIASSH
+243 KIASSN
-249 GFYTFKLKNDK
+249 GYYTFKLKNDK

-280 NCTQDFID
+280 NCTQEFID
-288 SFCLELEKRYNVLR
+288 SFCLALEKKYNVLR
-302 IKKPKITKFIIDS
+302 IKKPKVTKFIIDN
-315 GKEHVD
+315 GKGEVSLD
-321 LEKESSIRD
+321 KENIIRD
-330 FDRRQIILENY
+330 FEWRHSMLERYVQN
-341 IEDVLKQEY
+341 ELKQEY
-350 QKDKFLDIHRNASL
+350 QADKFLDIHKTASL
-364 EIEDASEFIGVTWK
+364 ELDEPSEFIGVTWK
-378 PLRFFFS
+378 PIRFEFS
-385 NMFSYGENNTFNLGE
+385 NMFSYGEGNVFNLGE

-433 SSGAEVLN
+433 SSGAEVMN
-441 TSSTFFSSKLE
+441 TSSDFFSCKLE
-452 FSVAGESYFIERH
+452 LSVAGESYFIERN

-470 DGKVKVTVNFYKED
+470 DGKVKVIVNFYKED

-495 TNDNIRKY
+495 TNDSIRKY

-548 NDTSKEKLKQLKY
+548 NDTSKEHLKQLKY
-561 EIESHQK
+561 EIENHQN
-568 QKYNEKLTEL
+568 QKYNESVTEYENNIIDIKSKLTQVETSLEL
-578 QNNYAEEKV
+578 NK
-587 KLQDL
+587 
-592 EKSLASTKIE
+592 KSSDVLSIQIE
-602 LEILT
+602 N
-607 GAIDEKRKGI
+607 KRKELTP
-617 ISYPKDNINYAT
+617 YPKQSVNYAT
-629 KIEEETRNNNNY
+629 KIDEESRNEATL
-641 KSILDDKRKSF
+641 SSSLEDKRKSF
-652 LEARNVLKNKLSD
+652 VEARNALKTHLSE
-665 LESMGIVEDV
+665 LESMGEVADV
-675 SDILSSTRINLQ
+675 SSDLVTIRKTLSDFDRDIAVAESEIKSSS
-687 KIEKDITALDLD
+687 
-699 IKAKDKLIAY
+699 KLIDH
-709 LKDYEYDPNCSYC
+709 LQGYEHDPNCVYC

-730 DGELAKKQL
+730 EGEKAKKEYPELLNKLDKLKQSKNEL
-739 PSLKENLSN
+739 VKSVKNLETADSL
-748 LQNTKN
+748 
-754 SILEEIK
+754 
-761 SYEILDS
+761 
-768 NYKKHVNA
+768 YKKYKDKIN
-776 KSEIDTLKSN
+776 ETERLKSN
-786 LSNLENSANVV
+786 LDNIESQANII
-797 KEKID
+797 KEKIQI
-802 LSNNLLSDYAQ
+802 SKNLILDYSE
-813 KLENQDKYKDVEIK
+813 KLKEQESYKDIEQK
-827 NSQIESDIF
+827 NA
-836 DLEKQKKEIDSK
+836 EIDSEIAK
-848 IYQLAYSIGGHKNTI
+848 LLDEKKLIDDAVYQLAYTIGGHKSTI
-863 ENTELRIKETKE
+863 TSNESKIKD
-875 NIKNHKDATVTY
+875 IKIKIKKFKDDTLTY
-887 INYFVFEKAT
+887 NNYFVFEKAT
-897 RRDGVPLY
+897 RRDGIPLF
-905 IIKNYLPI
+905 IIKNYLPV

-926 SFNVQFELSDKTL
+926 AFNVQFELSDKTL
-939 EVFICYTNGTKW
+939 EVFISYVNGPKW

-1027 VSKELFIVKDNGRSQ
+1027 VAKELFIVKDNGHSQ

>member
-1 MILLKNTGNRVDKIF
+1 MILIKDTGRKVDKIF

-34 VFDKLYKIIEERMT
+34 VFEKLYKIIEERMT

-113 LNLPTLYFLN
+113 LNLPTLHFLN
-123 KTNVYQYEQIA
+123 ETNVYRYEQIA
-134 FSLLHVKDKIDNVIP
+134 FSLLHVKDKIENVIP
-149 AKSIKHD
+149 AKSFD
-156 GTKILL
+156 AETKILM

-181 YLDVLEHE
+181 YLDVLDHA

-205 NLEKTAAY
+205 NLERTAAY

-220 NFGEDLNHGIIE
+220 NFGEDLTHGIIE
-232 WDLNAKKSEFI
+232 WDLNKKTSEFI

-249 GFYTFKLKNDK
+249 GYYTFKLKNDK

-280 NCTQDFID
+280 NCTQEFID
-288 SFCLELEKRYNVLR
+288 SFCLALEKKYNVLR
-302 IKKPKITKFIIDS
+302 IKKPKVTKFIIDN
-315 GKEHVD
+315 GKGEVSLD
-321 LEKESSIRD
+321 KENIIRD
-330 FDRRQIILENY
+330 FEWRHSMLERY
-341 IEDVLKQEY
+341 IQNELKQEY
-350 QKDKFLDIHRNASL
+350 QADKFLDIHKTASL
-364 EIEDASEFIGVTWK
+364 ELDEPSEFIGVTWK
-378 PLRFFFS
+378 PLRFEFS
-385 NMFSYGENNTFNLGE
+385 NMFSYGEGNVFNLGE

-433 SSGAEVLN
+433 SSGAEVMN
-441 TSSTFFSSKLE
+441 TSSDFFSCKLE
-452 FSVAGESYFIERH
+452 LSVAGESYFIERN

-470 DGKVKVTVNFYKED
+470 DGKVKVVVNFYKED

-495 TNDNIRKY
+495 TNDSIRKY

-548 NDTSKEKLKQLKY
+548 NDTSKEHLKQLKY
-561 EIESHQK
+561 EIENHQK
-568 QKYNEKLTEL
+568 QKYNESVMEYENSIVDIKSKLAQVENSL
-578 QNNYAEEKV
+578 
-587 KLQDL
+587 DL
-592 EKSLASTKIE
+592 NRRNSD
-602 LEILT
+602 ILT
-607 GAIDEKRKGI
+607 VQIANKRKELI
-617 ISYPKDNINYAT
+617 PYPKQSINYAT
-629 KIEEETRNNNNY
+629 KIDEESRNEATL
-641 KSILDDKRKSF
+641 SSSLESKRKSF
-652 LEARNVLKNKLSD
+652 VEARNALKTNLSELDDMGERIDVSSNLVEVRKKLSNLDRDIVVTESEIKSSNKLI
-665 LESMGIVEDV
+665 EH
-675 SDILSSTRINLQ
+675 LQ
-687 KIEKDITALDLD
+687 G
-699 IKAKDKLIAY
+699 
-709 LKDYEYDPNCSYC
+709 YEHDPNCVYC

-730 DGELAKKQL
+730 DGEKAKKEL
-739 PSLKENLSN
+739 PELLDKLQKLKQSKTEVAEYLENL
-748 LQNTKN
+748 
-754 SILEEIK
+754 EAA
-761 SYEILDS
+761 DS
-768 NYKKHVNA
+768 TYKKYKDKKA
-776 KSEIDTLKSN
+776 EAERLKSN
-786 LSNLENSANVV
+786 LDNIEIQANII
-797 KEKID
+797 KEKIQI
-802 LSNNLLSDYAQ
+802 SKNLILEYSEKLKEQESYKEIEQ
-813 KLENQDKYKDVEIK
+813 KNAE
-827 NSQIESDIF
+827 IESEIAKLVD
-836 DLEKQKKEIDSK
+836 EKKSIDDA
-848 IYQLAYSIGGHKNTI
+848 IYQLAYTIGGHKATI
-863 ENTELRIKETKE
+863 TSNESKIKD
-875 NIKNHKDATVTY
+875 IKLKIKKFKDDTLTY
-887 INYFVFEKAT
+887 NNYFVFEKAT
-897 RRDGVPLY
+897 RRDGIPLF
-905 IIKNYLPI
+905 IIKNYLPV

-926 SFNVQFELSDKTL
+926 AFNVQFELSDKTL
-939 EVFICYTNGTKW
+939 EVFISYVNGPKW

-1027 VSKELFIVKDNGRSQ
+1027 VAKELFIVKENGHSQ

>member
-1 MILLKNTGNRVDKIF
+1 MILIKNTGRKVDKIF

-34 VFDKLYKIIEERMT
+34 VFEKLYKIIEERMT

-113 LNLPTLYFLN
+113 LNLPTLHFLN
-123 KTNVYQYEQIA
+123 ETNVYRYEQIA
-134 FSLLHVKDKIDNVIP
+134 FSLLHVKDKIENVIP
-149 AKSIKHD
+149 AKSFD
-156 GTKILL
+156 AETKILM

-181 YLDVLEHE
+181 YLDVLDHA

-205 NLEKTAAY
+205 NLERTAAY

-220 NFGEDLNHGIIE
+220 NFGEDLTHGIIE
-232 WDLNAKKSEFI
+232 WDLNNKTSEFI

-249 GFYTFKLKNDK
+249 GYYTFKLKNDK

-280 NCTQDFID
+280 NCTQEFID
-288 SFCLELEKRYNVLR
+288 SFCLALEKKYNVLR
-302 IKKPKITKFIIDS
+302 IKKPKVTKFIIEN
-315 GKEHVD
+315 GKGEVSLD
-321 LEKESSIRD
+321 KENIIRD
-330 FDRRQIILENY
+330 FEWRHSMLERYVQN
-341 IEDVLKQEY
+341 ELKQEY
-350 QKDKFLDIHRNASL
+350 QADKFLDIHKTASL
-364 EIEDASEFIGVTWK
+364 ELDEPSEFIGVTWK
-378 PLRFFFS
+378 PLRFEFS
-385 NMFSYGENNTFNLGE
+385 NMFSYGEGNVFNLGE

-433 SSGAEVLN
+433 SSGAEVMN
-441 TSSTFFSSKLE
+441 TSSDFFSCKLE
-452 FSVAGESYFIERH
+452 LSVAGESYFIERN

-470 DGKVKVTVNFYKED
+470 DGKVKVVVNFYKED

-495 TNDNIRKY
+495 TNDSIRKY

-548 NDTSKEKLKQLKY
+548 NDTSKEHLKQLKY
-561 EIESHQK
+561 EIENHQK
-568 QKYNEKLTEL
+568 QKYNESVTEYENSIVDIKSKLAQVENSL
-578 QNNYAEEKV
+578 
-587 KLQDL
+587 DL
-592 EKSLASTKIE
+592 NRRNSD
-602 LEILT
+602 ILT
-607 GAIDEKRKGI
+607 VQIANKRKELI
-617 ISYPKDNINYAT
+617 PYPKQSINYAT
-629 KIEEETRNNNNY
+629 KIDEESRNEATL
-641 KSILDDKRKSF
+641 SSSLESKRKSF
-652 LEARNVLKNKLSD
+652 VEARNALKTNLSELDDMGERIDVSSNLVEVRKKLSNLDRDIVVTESEIKSSNKLI
-665 LESMGIVEDV
+665 EH
-675 SDILSSTRINLQ
+675 LQ
-687 KIEKDITALDLD
+687 G
-699 IKAKDKLIAY
+699 
-709 LKDYEYDPNCSYC
+709 YEHDPNCVYC

-730 DGELAKKQL
+730 DGEKAKKEL
-739 PSLKENLSN
+739 PELLDKLQKLKQSKTEVAEY
-748 LQNTKN
+748 
-754 SILEEIK
+754 LEEL
-761 SYEILDS
+761 EAADS
-768 NYKKHVNA
+768 TYKKYKDKKA
-776 KSEIDTLKSN
+776 EAERLKSN
-786 LSNLENSANVV
+786 LDNIESQANII
-797 KEKID
+797 KEKIQI
-802 LSNNLLSDYAQ
+802 SKNLILEYSEKLKEQESYKEIEQ
-813 KLENQDKYKDVEIK
+813 KNAE
-827 NSQIESDIF
+827 IESEIAELVD
-836 DLEKQKKEIDSK
+836 EKKSIDDA
-848 IYQLAYSIGGHKNTI
+848 IYQLAYTIGGHKATI
-863 ENTELRIKETKE
+863 TTNESKIKD
-875 NIKNHKDATVTY
+875 IKLKIKKFKDDTLTY
-887 INYFVFEKAT
+887 NNYFVFEKAT
-897 RRDGVPLY
+897 RRDGIPLF
-905 IIKNYLPI
+905 IIKNYLPV

-926 SFNVQFELSDKTL
+926 AFNVQFELSDKTL
-939 EVFICYTNGTKW
+939 EVFISYVNGPKW

-1027 VSKELFIVKDNGRSQ
+1027 VAKELFIVKDNGHSQ

>member
-1 MILLKNTGNRVDKIF
+1 MILIKNTGRKVDKIF

-34 VFDKLYKIIEERMT
+34 VFEKLYKIIEERMT

-113 LNLPTLYFLN
+113 LNLPTLHFLN
-123 KTNVYQYEQIA
+123 ETNVYRYEQIA
-134 FSLLHVKDKIDNVIP
+134 FSLLHVKDKIENVIP
-149 AKSIKHD
+149 AKSFD
-156 GTKILL
+156 AETKILM

-181 YLDVLEHE
+181 YLDVLDHA

-205 NLEKTAAY
+205 NLERTAAY

-220 NFGEDLNHGIIE
+220 NFGEDLTHGIIE
-232 WDLNAKKSEFI
+232 WDLNKKTSEFI

-249 GFYTFKLKNDK
+249 GYYTFKLKNDK

-280 NCTQDFID
+280 NCTQEFID
-288 SFCLELEKRYNVLR
+288 SFCLALEKKYNVLR
-302 IKKPKITKFIIDS
+302 IKKPKVTKFIIDN
-315 GKEHVD
+315 GKGEVSLD
-321 LEKESSIRD
+321 KENIIRD
-330 FDRRQIILENY
+330 FEWRHSMLERYVQN
-341 IEDVLKQEY
+341 ELKQEY
-350 QKDKFLDIHRNASL
+350 QADKFLDIHKTASL
-364 EIEDASEFIGVTWK
+364 ELDEPSEFIGVTWK
-378 PLRFFFS
+378 PLRFEFS
-385 NMFSYGENNTFNLGE
+385 NMFSYGEGNVFNLGE

-433 SSGAEVLN
+433 SSGAEVMN
-441 TSSTFFSSKLE
+441 TSSDFFSCKLE
-452 FSVAGESYFIERH
+452 LSVAGESYFIERN

-470 DGKVKVTVNFYKED
+470 DGKVKVIVNFYKED

-495 TNDNIRKY
+495 TNDSIRKY

-548 NDTSKEKLKQLKY
+548 NDTSKEHLKQLKY
-561 EIESHQK
+561 EIENHQK
-568 QKYNEKLTEL
+568 QKYNESVTEYENSIIDIKSKLTQVEASL
-578 QNNYAEEKV
+578 
-587 KLQDL
+587 DL
-592 EKSLASTKIE
+592 NKKNSDILSVQIE
-602 LEILT
+602 
-607 GAIDEKRKGI
+607 DKRKELI
-617 ISYPKDNINYAT
+617 PYPKQSINYAT
-629 KIEEETRNNNNY
+629 KIDEESRNEDTL
-641 KSILDDKRKSF
+641 SSSLESKRKSF
-652 LEARNVLKNKLSD
+652 IEARNALKTNLSELDDMGERVDVSSNLVEVRKKLSNFDRDIAVTESEIKSSNKLI
-665 LESMGIVEDV
+665 EH
-675 SDILSSTRINLQ
+675 LQ
-687 KIEKDITALDLD
+687 G
-699 IKAKDKLIAY
+699 
-709 LKDYEYDPNCSYC
+709 YEHDPNCVYC

-730 DGELAKKQL
+730 DGEKAKKEL
-739 PSLKENLSN
+739 PELLDKLEKLKQNKNEVSEYMQNL
-748 LQNTKN
+748 
-754 SILEEIK
+754 EIA
-761 SYEILDS
+761 DS
-768 NYKKHVNA
+768 TYKKYRDKKA
-776 KSEIDTLKSN
+776 ESDRLKSN
-786 LSNLENSANVV
+786 LDNIESQANII
-797 KEKID
+797 KEKIQI
-802 LSNNLLSDYAQ
+802 SKNLIIEYSEKLKEQESYKEIEQ
-813 KLENQDKYKDVEIK
+813 KNAE
-827 NSQIESDIF
+827 IESEIAELMD
-836 DLEKQKKEIDSK
+836 EKKSIDDA
-848 IYQLAYSIGGHKNTI
+848 IYQLAYTIGGHKATI
-863 ENTELRIKETKE
+863 TTNESKIKD
-875 NIKNHKDATVTY
+875 IKLKIKKYKDDTLTY
-887 INYFVFEKAT
+887 NNYFVFEKAT
-897 RRDGVPLY
+897 RRDGIPLF
-905 IIKNYLPI
+905 IIKNYLPV

-926 SFNVQFELSDKTL
+926 AFNVQFELSDKTL
-939 EVFICYTNGTKW
+939 EVFISYVNGPKW

-994 SDNIANVGLFLEELT
+994 SDNISNVGLFLEELT

-1027 VSKELFIVKDNGRSQ
+1027 VAKELFIVKENGHSQ

>member
-1 MILLKNTGNRVDKIF
+1 MILIKNTGRKVDKIF

-34 VFDKLYKIIEERMT
+34 VFEKLYKIIEERMT

-113 LNLPTLYFLN
+113 LNLPTLHFLN
-123 KTNVYQYEQIA
+123 ETNVYRYEQIA
-134 FSLLHVKDKIDNVIP
+134 FSLLHVKDKIENVIP
-149 AKSIKHD
+149 AKSFD
-156 GTKILL
+156 AETKILM

-181 YLDVLEHE
+181 YLDVLDHA

-205 NLEKTAAY
+205 NLERTAAY

-220 NFGEDLNHGIIE
+220 NFGEDLTHGIIE
-232 WDLNAKKSEFI
+232 WDLNEKTSEFI

-249 GFYTFKLKNDK
+249 GYYTFKLKNDK

-280 NCTQDFID
+280 NCTQEFID
-288 SFCLELEKRYNVLR
+288 SFCLALEKKYNVLR
-302 IKKPKITKFIIDS
+302 IKKPKVTKFIIDN
-315 GKEHVD
+315 GKGEVSLD
-321 LEKESSIRD
+321 KENIIRD
-330 FDRRQIILENY
+330 FEWRHSMLERYVQN
-341 IEDVLKQEY
+341 ELKQEY
-350 QKDKFLDIHRNASL
+350 QADKFLDIHKTASL
-364 EIEDASEFIGVTWK
+364 ELDEPSEFIGVTWK
-378 PLRFFFS
+378 PLRFEFS
-385 NMFSYGENNTFNLGE
+385 NMFSYGEGNVFNLGE

-433 SSGAEVLN
+433 SSGAEVMN
-441 TSSTFFSSKLE
+441 TSSDFFSCKLE
-452 FSVAGESYFIERH
+452 LSVAGESYFIERN

-470 DGKVKVTVNFYKED
+470 DGKVKVVVNFYKED

-495 TNDNIRKY
+495 TNDSIRKY

-548 NDTSKEKLKQLKY
+548 NDTSKEHLKQLKY
-561 EIESHQK
+561 EIENHQK
-568 QKYNEKLTEL
+568 QKYNESITEYENSIIDIKSKLAQVEDSL
-578 QNNYAEEKV
+578 
-587 KLQDL
+587 DL
-592 EKSLASTKIE
+592 NKRNSDILSVQIE
-602 LEILT
+602 
-607 GAIDEKRKGI
+607 DKRKELI
-617 ISYPKDNINYAT
+617 PYPKQSVNYAT
-629 KIEEETRNNNNY
+629 KIDEESRNEATL
-641 KSILDDKRKSF
+641 SSSLESKRKSF
-652 LEARNVLKNKLSD
+652 VEARNALKTNLSELDDMGERVDVSSNLVEVRKKLSNFDRDIAVTESEIKSSNKLI
-665 LESMGIVEDV
+665 EH
-675 SDILSSTRINLQ
+675 LQ
-687 KIEKDITALDLD
+687 G
-699 IKAKDKLIAY
+699 
-709 LKDYEYDPNCSYC
+709 YEHDPNCVYC

-730 DGELAKKQL
+730 DGEKAKKEL
-739 PSLKENLSN
+739 PELLDKLEKLKQNKNEVAEYMQNL
-748 LQNTKN
+748 
-754 SILEEIK
+754 EIA
-761 SYEILDS
+761 DS
-768 NYKKHVNA
+768 TYKKYKDKKA
-776 KSEIDTLKSN
+776 EAERLKSN
-786 LSNLENSANVV
+786 LDNIESQANII
-797 KEKID
+797 KEKIQI
-802 LSNNLLSDYAQ
+802 SKNLILEYSEKLKEQESYKEIEQ
-813 KLENQDKYKDVEIK
+813 KNAE
-827 NSQIESDIF
+827 IESEIAELMD
-836 DLEKQKKEIDSK
+836 EKKSIDDA
-848 IYQLAYSIGGHKNTI
+848 IYQLAYTIGGHKATI
-863 ENTELRIKETKE
+863 TTNESKIKD
-875 NIKNHKDATVTY
+875 IKLKIKKFKDDTLTY
-887 INYFVFEKAT
+887 NNYFVFEKAT
-897 RRDGVPLY
+897 RRDGIPLF
-905 IIKNYLPI
+905 IIKNYLPV

-926 SFNVQFELSDKTL
+926 AFNVQFELSDKTL
-939 EVFICYTNGTKW
+939 EVFISYVNGPKW

-1027 VSKELFIVKDNGRSQ
+1027 VAKELFIVKENGHSQ

>member
-1 MILLKNTGNRVDKIF
+1 MILIKDTGRKVDKIF

-34 VFDKLYKIIEERMT
+34 VFEKLYKIIEERMT

-113 LNLPTLYFLN
+113 LNLPTLHFLN
-123 KTNVYQYEQIA
+123 ETNVYKYEQIA
-134 FSLLHVKDKIDNVIP
+134 FSLLHVKDKIENVIP
-149 AKSIKHD
+149 AKSFD
-156 GTKILL
+156 SETKILM

-181 YLDVLEHE
+181 YLDVLEHA

-205 NLEKTAAY
+205 NLERTAAY

-220 NFGEDLNHGIIE
+220 NFGEDLTHGIIE
-232 WDLNAKKSEFI
+232 WDLNKKTSEFI

-249 GFYTFKLKNDK
+249 GYYTFKLKNDK

-280 NCTQDFID
+280 NCTQEFID
-288 SFCLELEKRYNVLR
+288 SFCIALEKKYNVLR
-302 IKKPKITKFIIDS
+302 IKKPKVTKFIIDN
-315 GKEHVD
+315 GKGEVSLD
-321 LEKESSIRD
+321 KENIIRD
-330 FDRRQIILENY
+330 FEWRHSMLERYVQN
-341 IEDVLKQEY
+341 ELKQEY
-350 QKDKFLDIHRNASL
+350 QADKFLDIHKTASL
-364 EIEDASEFIGVTWK
+364 ELDEPSEFIGVTWK
-378 PLRFFFS
+378 PLRFEFS
-385 NMFSYGENNTFNLGE
+385 NMFSYGEGNVFNLGE

-411 ASGKSTLLDA
+411 ASWKSTLLDA

-433 SSGAEVLN
+433 SSGAEVMN
-441 TSSTFFSSKLE
+441 TSSDFFSCKLE
-452 FSVAGESYFIERH
+452 LSVAGESYFIERN

-470 DGKVKVTVNFYKED
+470 DGKVKVIVNFYKED

-495 TNDNIRKY
+495 TNDSIRKY

-548 NDTSKEKLKQLKY
+548 NDTSKEHLKQLKY
-561 EIESHQK
+561 EIENHQK
-568 QKYNEKLTEL
+568 QKYNESVTEYENSIIDIKSKLTQVEGSL
-578 QNNYAEEKV
+578 
-587 KLQDL
+587 DL
-592 EKSLASTKIE
+592 NKKNSDILSVQIE
-602 LEILT
+602 
-607 GAIDEKRKGI
+607 DKRKELI
-617 ISYPKDNINYAT
+617 PYPKQSINYAT
-629 KIEEETRNNNNY
+629 KIDEESRNEATL
-641 KSILDDKRKSF
+641 SSSLEEKRKSF
-652 LEARNVLKNKLSD
+652 VEARNALKTNLSELDDMGERVDVSSNLVEVRKKLSD
-665 LESMGIVEDV
+665 FDR
-675 SDILSSTRINLQ
+675 DIAVTDSEIKSSN
-687 KIEKDITALDLD
+687 
-699 IKAKDKLIAY
+699 KLIEH
-709 LKDYEYDPNCSYC
+709 LQGYEHDPNCVYC

-730 DGELAKKQL
+730 DGEKAKKEL
-739 PSLKENLSN
+739 PELLDKLEKLK
-748 LQNTKN
+748 QNKN
-754 SILEEIK
+754 EVAEYVEHLEI
-761 SYEILDS
+761 SDS
-768 NYKKHVNA
+768 TYKKYRDKKA
-776 KSEIDTLKSN
+776 ESDRLKSN
-786 LSNLENSANVV
+786 LDNIESQANII
-797 KEKID
+797 KEKIQI
-802 LSNNLLSDYAQ
+802 SKNLILEYSEKLKEQESYKEIEQ
-813 KLENQDKYKDVEIK
+813 KNAE
-827 NSQIESDIF
+827 IESEIAKL
-836 DLEKQKKEIDSK
+836 LEEKKSIDDA
-848 IYQLAYSIGGHKNTI
+848 IYQLAYTIGGHKSTI
-863 ENTELRIKETKE
+863 TSNESKIKD
-875 NIKNHKDATVTY
+875 IKLKIKKFKDDTLTY
-887 INYFVFEKAT
+887 NNYFVFEKAT
-897 RRDGVPLY
+897 RRDGIPLF
-905 IIKNYLPI
+905 IIKNYLPV

-926 SFNVQFELSDKTL
+926 AFNVQFELSDKTL
-939 EVFICYTNGTKW
+939 EVFISYVNGPKW

-1027 VSKELFIVKDNGRSQ
+1027 VAKELFIVKENGHSQ

>member
-1 MILLKNTGNRVDKIF
+1 MILIKDTGRKVDKIF

-34 VFDKLYKIIEERMT
+34 VFEKLYKIIEERMT
-48 PNSIIFLGGDIVHSK
+48 DNSIIFLGGDIVHSK

-113 LNLPTLYFLN
+113 LNLPTLHFLN
-123 KTNVYQYEQIA
+123 ETNVYQYEQIA
-134 FSLLHVKDKIDNVIP
+134 FSLLHVKDKIENVIP
-149 AKSIKHD
+149 AKSFD
-156 GTKILL
+156 AETKILM

-181 YLDVLEHE
+181 YLDVLEHA

-205 NLEKTAAY
+205 NLERTAAY

-220 NFGEDLNHGIIE
+220 NFGEDLTHGIIE
-232 WDLNAKKSEFI
+232 WDLNEKTSEFI

-249 GFYTFKLKNDK
+249 GYYTFKLKNDK

-280 NCTQDFID
+280 NCTQEFID
-288 SFCLELEKRYNVLR
+288 SFCIALEKKYNVLR
-302 IKKPKITKFIIDS
+302 IKKPKVTKFIIDN
-315 GKEHVD
+315 GKGEVSLD
-321 LEKESSIRD
+321 KENIIRD
-330 FDRRQIILENY
+330 FEWRHSMLERYVQN
-341 IEDVLKQEY
+341 ELKQEY
-350 QKDKFLDIHRNASL
+350 QADKFLDIHKTASL
-364 EIEDASEFIGVTWK
+364 ELDEPSEFIGVTWK
-378 PLRFFFS
+378 PLRFEFS
-385 NMFSYGENNTFNLGE
+385 NMFSYGEGNVFNLGE

-433 SSGAEVLN
+433 SSGAEVMN
-441 TSSTFFSSKLE
+441 TSSDFFSCKLE
-452 FSVAGESYFIERH
+452 LSVAGESYFIERN

-470 DGKVKVTVNFYKED
+470 DGKVKVIVNFYKED

-495 TNDNIRKY
+495 TNDSIRKY

-548 NDTSKEKLKQLKY
+548 NDTSKEHLKQLKY
-561 EIESHQK
+561 EIENHQK
-568 QKYNEKLTEL
+568 QKYNESVTEYENSIIDIKSKLTQVEGSL
-578 QNNYAEEKV
+578 
-587 KLQDL
+587 DL
-592 EKSLASTKIE
+592 NKKNSDILSVQIE
-602 LEILT
+602 
-607 GAIDEKRKGI
+607 DKRKELI
-617 ISYPKDNINYAT
+617 PYPKQSINYAT
-629 KIEEETRNNNNY
+629 KIDEESRNEA
-641 KSILDDKRKSF
+641 ILSSSLESKRKSF
-652 LEARNVLKNKLSD
+652 VEARNALKTNLSELDDMGERVDVSSNLVDVRKKLSNFDRDIAVTESEIKSSNKLI
-665 LESMGIVEDV
+665 EH
-675 SDILSSTRINLQ
+675 LQ
-687 KIEKDITALDLD
+687 G
-699 IKAKDKLIAY
+699 
-709 LKDYEYDPNCSYC
+709 YEHDPNCVYC

-730 DGELAKKQL
+730 DGEKAKKEL
-739 PSLKENLSN
+739 PELLDKLEKLKQNKNEVAEYMQNL
-748 LQNTKN
+748 
-754 SILEEIK
+754 EIA
-761 SYEILDS
+761 DS
-768 NYKKHVNA
+768 TYKKYKDKKA
-776 KSEIDTLKSN
+776 EAERLKSN
-786 LSNLENSANVV
+786 LDNIESQANII
-797 KEKID
+797 KEKIQI
-802 LSNNLLSDYAQ
+802 SKNLILEYSEKLKEQESYKEIEQ
-813 KLENQDKYKDVEIK
+813 KNAK
-827 NSQIESDIF
+827 IESEIAELMD
-836 DLEKQKKEIDSK
+836 EKKSIDDA
-848 IYQLAYSIGGHKNTI
+848 IYQLAYTIGGHKATI
-863 ENTELRIKETKE
+863 TTNESKIKD
-875 NIKNHKDATVTY
+875 IKLKIKKFKDDTLTY
-887 INYFVFEKAT
+887 NNYFVFEKAT
-897 RRDGVPLY
+897 RRDGIPLF
-905 IIKNYLPI
+905 IIKNYLPV

-926 SFNVQFELSDKTL
+926 AFNVQFELSDKTL
-939 EVFICYTNGTKW
+939 EVFISYVNGPKW

-1027 VSKELFIVKDNGRSQ
+1027 VAKELFIVKDNGHSQ

>member
-1 MILLKNTGNRVDKIF
+1 MILIKDTGRKVDKIF

-34 VFDKLYKIIEERMT
+34 VFEKLYKIIEERMT
-48 PNSIIFLGGDIVHSK
+48 DNSIIFLGGDIVHSK

-113 LNLPTLYFLN
+113 LNLPTLHFLN
-123 KTNVYQYEQIA
+123 ETNVYQYEQIA
-134 FSLLHVKDKIDNVIP
+134 FSLLHVKDKIENVIP
-149 AKSIKHD
+149 AKSFD
-156 GTKILL
+156 AETKILM

-181 YLDVLEHE
+181 YLDVLEHA

-205 NLEKTAAY
+205 NLERTAAY

-220 NFGEDLNHGIIE
+220 NFGEDLTHGIIE
-232 WDLNAKKSEFI
+232 WDLNEKTSEFI

-249 GFYTFKLKNDK
+249 GYYTFKLKNDK

-280 NCTQDFID
+280 NCTQEFID
-288 SFCLELEKRYNVLR
+288 SFCIALEKKYNVLR
-302 IKKPKITKFIIDS
+302 IKKPKVTKFIIDN
-315 GKEHVD
+315 GKGEVSLD
-321 LEKESSIRD
+321 KENIIRD
-330 FDRRQIILENY
+330 FEWRHSMLERYVQN
-341 IEDVLKQEY
+341 ELKQEY
-350 QKDKFLDIHRNASL
+350 QADKFLDIHKTASL
-364 EIEDASEFIGVTWK
+364 ELDEPSEFIGVTWK
-378 PLRFFFS
+378 PLRFEFS
-385 NMFSYGENNTFNLGE
+385 NMFSYGEGNVFNLGE

-433 SSGAEVLN
+433 SSGAEVMN
-441 TSSTFFSSKLE
+441 TSSDFFSCKLE
-452 FSVAGESYFIERH
+452 LSVAGESYFIERN

-470 DGKVKVTVNFYKED
+470 DGKVKVIVNFYKED

-495 TNDNIRKY
+495 TNDSIRKY

-548 NDTSKEKLKQLKY
+548 NDTSKEHLKQLKY
-561 EIESHQK
+561 EIENHQK
-568 QKYNEKLTEL
+568 QKYNESVTEYENSIIDIKSKLTQVEGSL
-578 QNNYAEEKV
+578 
-587 KLQDL
+587 DL
-592 EKSLASTKIE
+592 NKKNSDILSVQIE
-602 LEILT
+602 
-607 GAIDEKRKGI
+607 DKRKELI
-617 ISYPKDNINYAT
+617 PYPKQSINYAT
-629 KIEEETRNNNNY
+629 KIDEESRNEATL
-641 KSILDDKRKSF
+641 SSSLEDKRKSF
-652 LEARNVLKNKLSD
+652 VEARNALKTNLSELDDMGERVDVSSNLVDVRKKLSNFDRDIAVTESEIKSSNKLI
-665 LESMGIVEDV
+665 EH
-675 SDILSSTRINLQ
+675 LQ
-687 KIEKDITALDLD
+687 G
-699 IKAKDKLIAY
+699 
-709 LKDYEYDPNCSYC
+709 YEHDPNCVYC

-730 DGELAKKQL
+730 DGEKAKKEL
-739 PSLKENLSN
+739 PELLDKLEKLKQNKNEVAEYMQNL
-748 LQNTKN
+748 
-754 SILEEIK
+754 EIA
-761 SYEILDS
+761 DS
-768 NYKKHVNA
+768 TYKKYKDKKA
-776 KSEIDTLKSN
+776 EAERLKSN
-786 LSNLENSANVV
+786 LDNIESQANII
-797 KEKID
+797 KEKIQI
-802 LSNNLLSDYAQ
+802 SKNLILEYSEKLKEQESYKEIEQ
-813 KLENQDKYKDVEIK
+813 KNAK
-827 NSQIESDIF
+827 IESEIAELMD
-836 DLEKQKKEIDSK
+836 EKKSIDDA
-848 IYQLAYSIGGHKNTI
+848 IYQLAYTIGGHKATI
-863 ENTELRIKETKE
+863 TTNESKIKD
-875 NIKNHKDATVTY
+875 IKLKIKKFKDDTLTY
-887 INYFVFEKAT
+887 NNYFVFEKAT
-897 RRDGVPLY
+897 RRDGIPLF
-905 IIKNYLPI
+905 IIKNYLPV

-926 SFNVQFELSDKTL
+926 AFNVQFELSDKTL
-939 EVFICYTNGTKW
+939 EVFISYVNGPKW

-1027 VSKELFIVKDNGRSQ
+1027 VAKELFIVKDNGHSQ

>member
-1 MILLKNTGNRVDKIF
+1 MILIKDTGRKVDKIF

-34 VFDKLYKIIEERMT
+34 VFEKLYKIIEERMT

-113 LNLPTLYFLN
+113 LNLPTLHFLN
-123 KTNVYQYEQIA
+123 ETNVYQYEQIA
-134 FSLLHVKDKIDNVIP
+134 FSLLHVKDKIENVIP
-149 AKSIKHD
+149 AKSFD
-156 GTKILL
+156 AETKILM

-181 YLDVLEHE
+181 YLDVLEHA

-205 NLEKTAAY
+205 NLERTAAY

-220 NFGEDLNHGIIE
+220 NFGEDLTHGIIE
-232 WDLNAKKSEFI
+232 WDLNEKTSEFI

-249 GFYTFKLKNDK
+249 GYYTFKLKNDK

-280 NCTQDFID
+280 NCTQEFID
-288 SFCLELEKRYNVLR
+288 SFCIALEKKYNVLR
-302 IKKPKITKFIIDS
+302 IKKPKVTKFIIDN
-315 GKEHVD
+315 GKGEVSLD
-321 LEKESSIRD
+321 KENIIRD
-330 FDRRQIILENY
+330 FEWRHSMLERYVQN
-341 IEDVLKQEY
+341 ELKQEY
-350 QKDKFLDIHRNASL
+350 QSDKFLDIHKTASL
-364 EIEDASEFIGVTWK
+364 ELDEPSEFIGVTWK
-378 PLRFFFS
+378 PLRFEFS
-385 NMFSYGENNTFNLGE
+385 NMFSYGEGNVFNLGE

-433 SSGAEVLN
+433 SSGAEVMN
-441 TSSTFFSSKLE
+441 TSSDFFSCKLE
-452 FSVAGESYFIERH
+452 LSVAGESYFIERN

-470 DGKVKVTVNFYKED
+470 DGKVKVIVNFYKED

-495 TNDNIRKY
+495 TNDSIRKY

-548 NDTSKEKLKQLKY
+548 NDTSKEHLKQLKY
-561 EIESHQK
+561 EIENHQK
-568 QKYNEKLTEL
+568 QKYNESVTEYENSIIDIKSKLTQVEGSL
-578 QNNYAEEKV
+578 
-587 KLQDL
+587 DL
-592 EKSLASTKIE
+592 NKKNSDILSVQIE
-602 LEILT
+602 N
-607 GAIDEKRKGI
+607 KRKELI
-617 ISYPKDNINYAT
+617 PYPKQSINYAT
-629 KIEEETRNNNNY
+629 KIDEESRNEATL
-641 KSILDDKRKSF
+641 SSSLESKRKSF
-652 LEARNVLKNKLSD
+652 VEARNALKTNLSELDDMGERVDVSSNLVEVRKKLSD
-665 LESMGIVEDV
+665 FDR
-675 SDILSSTRINLQ
+675 DIAVTDSEIKSSN
-687 KIEKDITALDLD
+687 
-699 IKAKDKLIAY
+699 KLIEH
-709 LKDYEYDPNCSYC
+709 LQGYEHDPNCVYC

-730 DGELAKKQL
+730 DGEKAKKEL
-739 PSLKENLSN
+739 PELLDKLEKLK
-748 LQNTKN
+748 QNKN
-754 SILEEIK
+754 EVAEYVEHLEI
-761 SYEILDS
+761 SDS
-768 NYKKHVNA
+768 TYKKYRDKKA
-776 KSEIDTLKSN
+776 ESDRLKSN
-786 LSNLENSANVV
+786 LDNIESQANII
-797 KEKID
+797 KEKIQI
-802 LSNNLLSDYAQ
+802 SKNLILEYSEKLKEQESYKEIEQ
-813 KLENQDKYKDVEIK
+813 KNAE
-827 NSQIESDIF
+827 IESEIAKL
-836 DLEKQKKEIDSK
+836 LEEKKSIDDA
-848 IYQLAYSIGGHKNTI
+848 IYQLAYTIGGHKSTI
-863 ENTELRIKETKE
+863 TSNESKIKD
-875 NIKNHKDATVTY
+875 IKLKIKKFKDDTLTY
-887 INYFVFEKAT
+887 NNYFVFEKAT
-897 RRDGVPLY
+897 RRDGIPLF
-905 IIKNYLPI
+905 IIKNYLPV

-926 SFNVQFELSDKTL
+926 AFNVQFELSDKTL
-939 EVFICYTNGTKW
+939 EVFISYVNGPKW

-1027 VSKELFIVKDNGRSQ
+1027 VAKELFIVKENGHSQ

>member
-1 MILLKNTGNRVDKIF
+1 MILIKDTGRKVDKIF

-34 VFDKLYKIIEERMT
+34 VFEKLYKIIEERMT
-48 PNSIIFLGGDIVHSK
+48 DNSIIFLGGDIVHSK

-113 LNLPTLYFLN
+113 LNLPTLHFLN
-123 KTNVYQYEQIA
+123 ETNVYQYEQIA
-134 FSLLHVKDKIDNVIP
+134 FSLLHVKDKIENVIP
-149 AKSIKHD
+149 AKSFD
-156 GTKILL
+156 AETKILM

-181 YLDVLEHE
+181 YLDVLEHA

-220 NFGEDLNHGIIE
+220 NFGEDLKHGIIE
-232 WDLNAKKSEFI
+232 WDLNEKTSEFI

-249 GFYTFKLKNDK
+249 GYYTFKLKNDK

-280 NCTQDFID
+280 NCTQEFID
-288 SFCLELEKRYNVLR
+288 SFCIALEKKYNVLR
-302 IKKPKITKFIIDS
+302 IKKPKVTKFIIDN
-315 GKEHVD
+315 GKGEVSLD
-321 LEKESSIRD
+321 KENIIRD
-330 FDRRQIILENY
+330 FEWRHSMLERYVQN
-341 IEDVLKQEY
+341 ELKQEY
-350 QKDKFLDIHRNASL
+350 QADKFLDIHKTASL
-364 EIEDASEFIGVTWK
+364 ELDEPSEFIGVTWK
-378 PLRFFFS
+378 PLRFEFS
-385 NMFSYGENNTFNLGE
+385 NMFSYGEGNVFNLGE

-433 SSGAEVLN
+433 SSGAEVMN
-441 TSSTFFSSKLE
+441 TSSDFFSCKLE
-452 FSVAGESYFIERH
+452 LSVAGESYFIERN

-470 DGKVKVTVNFYKED
+470 DGKVKVIVNFYKED

-495 TNDNIRKY
+495 TNDSIRKY

-548 NDTSKEKLKQLKY
+548 NDTSKEHLKQLKY
-561 EIESHQK
+561 EIENHQK
-568 QKYNEKLTEL
+568 QKYNESVTEYENSIIDIKSKLTQVEGSL
-578 QNNYAEEKV
+578 
-587 KLQDL
+587 DL
-592 EKSLASTKIE
+592 NKKNSDILSVQIE
-602 LEILT
+602 N
-607 GAIDEKRKGI
+607 KRKELI
-617 ISYPKDNINYAT
+617 PYPKQSINYAT
-629 KIEEETRNNNNY
+629 KIDEESRNEATL
-641 KSILDDKRKSF
+641 SSSLESKRKSF
-652 LEARNVLKNKLSD
+652 VEARNALKTNLSELDDMGERVDVSSNLVEVRKKLSD
-665 LESMGIVEDV
+665 FDR
-675 SDILSSTRINLQ
+675 DIAVTDSEIKSSN
-687 KIEKDITALDLD
+687 
-699 IKAKDKLIAY
+699 KLIEH
-709 LKDYEYDPNCSYC
+709 LQGYEHDPNCVYC

-730 DGELAKKQL
+730 DGEKAKKEL
-739 PSLKENLSN
+739 PELLDKLEKLK
-748 LQNTKN
+748 QNKN
-754 SILEEIK
+754 EVAEYVEHLEI
-761 SYEILDS
+761 SDS
-768 NYKKHVNA
+768 TYKKYRDKKA
-776 KSEIDTLKSN
+776 ESDRLKSN
-786 LSNLENSANVV
+786 LDNIESQANII
-797 KEKID
+797 KEKIQI
-802 LSNNLLSDYAQ
+802 SKNLILEYSEKLKEQESYKEIEQ
-813 KLENQDKYKDVEIK
+813 KNAE
-827 NSQIESDIF
+827 IESEIAKL
-836 DLEKQKKEIDSK
+836 LEEKKSIDDA
-848 IYQLAYSIGGHKNTI
+848 IYQLAYTIGGHKSTI
-863 ENTELRIKETKE
+863 TSNESKIKD
-875 NIKNHKDATVTY
+875 IKLKIKKFKDDTLTY
-887 INYFVFEKAT
+887 NNYFVFEKAT
-897 RRDGVPLY
+897 RRDGIPLF
-905 IIKNYLPI
+905 IIKNYLPV

-926 SFNVQFELSDKTL
+926 AFNVQFELSDKTL
-939 EVFICYTNGTKW
+939 EVFISYVNGPKW

-1027 VSKELFIVKDNGRSQ
+1027 VAKELFIVKENGHSQ

>member
-1 MILLKNTGNRVDKIF
+1 MILIKDTGRKVDKIF

-34 VFDKLYKIIEERMT
+34 VFEKLYKIIEERMT
-48 PNSIIFLGGDIVHSK
+48 DNSIIFLGGDIVHSK

-113 LNLPTLYFLN
+113 LNLPTLHFLN
-123 KTNVYQYEQIA
+123 ETNVYQYEQIA
-134 FSLLHVKDKIDNVIP
+134 FSLLHVKDKIENVIP
-149 AKSIKHD
+149 AKSFD
-156 GTKILL
+156 AETKILM

-181 YLDVLEHE
+181 YLDVLEHA

-205 NLEKTAAY
+205 NLERTAAY

-220 NFGEDLNHGIIE
+220 NFGEDLTHGIIE
-232 WDLNAKKSEFI
+232 WDLNKKTSEFI

-249 GFYTFKLKNDK
+249 GYYTFKLKNDK

-280 NCTQDFID
+280 NCTQEFID
-288 SFCLELEKRYNVLR
+288 SFCIALEKKYNVLR
-302 IKKPKITKFIIDS
+302 IKKPKVTKFIIDN
-315 GKEHVD
+315 GKGEVSLD
-321 LEKESSIRD
+321 KENIIRD
-330 FDRRQIILENY
+330 FEWRHSMLERYVQN
-341 IEDVLKQEY
+341 ELKQEY
-350 QKDKFLDIHRNASL
+350 QSDKFLDIHKTASL
-364 EIEDASEFIGVTWK
+364 ELDEPSEFIGVTWK
-378 PLRFFFS
+378 PLRFEFS
-385 NMFSYGENNTFNLGE
+385 NMFSYGEGNVFNLGE

-433 SSGAEVLN
+433 SSGAEVMN
-441 TSSTFFSSKLE
+441 TSSDFFSCKLE
-452 FSVAGESYFIERH
+452 LSVAGESYFIERN

-470 DGKVKVTVNFYKED
+470 DGKVKVIVNFYKED

-495 TNDNIRKY
+495 TNDSIRKY

-548 NDTSKEKLKQLKY
+548 NDTSKEHLKQLKY
-561 EIESHQK
+561 EIENHQK
-568 QKYNEKLTEL
+568 QKYNESVTEYENSIIDIKYKLTQVEGSL
-578 QNNYAEEKV
+578 
-587 KLQDL
+587 DL
-592 EKSLASTKIE
+592 NKKNSDILSVQIE
-602 LEILT
+602 N
-607 GAIDEKRKGI
+607 KRKELI
-617 ISYPKDNINYAT
+617 PYPKQSINYAT
-629 KIEEETRNNNNY
+629 KIDEESRNEATL
-641 KSILDDKRKSF
+641 SSSLESKRKSF
-652 LEARNVLKNKLSD
+652 VEARNALKTNLSELDDMGERVDVSSNLVEVRKKLSD
-665 LESMGIVEDV
+665 FDR
-675 SDILSSTRINLQ
+675 DIAVTDSEIKSSN
-687 KIEKDITALDLD
+687 
-699 IKAKDKLIAY
+699 KLIEH
-709 LKDYEYDPNCSYC
+709 LQGYEHDPNCVYC

-730 DGELAKKQL
+730 DGEKAKKEL
-739 PSLKENLSN
+739 PELLDKLEKLK
-748 LQNTKN
+748 QNKN
-754 SILEEIK
+754 EVAEYVEHLEI
-761 SYEILDS
+761 SDS
-768 NYKKHVNA
+768 TYKKYRDKKA
-776 KSEIDTLKSN
+776 ESDRLKSN
-786 LSNLENSANVV
+786 LDNIESQANII
-797 KEKID
+797 KEKIQI
-802 LSNNLLSDYAQ
+802 SKNLILEYSEKLKEQESYKEIEQ
-813 KLENQDKYKDVEIK
+813 KNAE
-827 NSQIESDIF
+827 IESEIAKL
-836 DLEKQKKEIDSK
+836 LEEKKSIDDA
-848 IYQLAYSIGGHKNTI
+848 IYQLAYTIGGHKSTI
-863 ENTELRIKETKE
+863 TSNESKIKD
-875 NIKNHKDATVTY
+875 IKLKIKKFKDDTLTY
-887 INYFVFEKAT
+887 NNYFVFEKAT
-897 RRDGVPLY
+897 RRDGIPLF
-905 IIKNYLPI
+905 IIKNYLPV

-926 SFNVQFELSDKTL
+926 AFNVQFELSDKTL
-939 EVFICYTNGTKW
+939 EVFISYVNGPKW

-1027 VSKELFIVKDNGRSQ
+1027 VAKELFIVKENGHSQ

>member
-1 MILLKNTGNRVDKIF
+1 MILIKNTGRKVDKIF

-34 VFDKLYKIIEERMT
+34 VFEKLYKIIEERMT

-113 LNLPTLYFLN
+113 LNLPTLHFLN
-123 KTNVYQYEQIA
+123 ETNVYRYEQIG
-134 FSLLHVKDKIDNVIP
+134 FSLLHVKDKIENVIP
-149 AKSIKHD
+149 AKSFD
-156 GTKILL
+156 AETKILM

-181 YLDVLEHE
+181 YLDVLEHA

-220 NFGEDLNHGIIE
+220 NFGEDLTHGIIE
-232 WDLNAKKSEFI
+232 WNLNKNTSEFI

-249 GFYTFKLKNDK
+249 GYYTFKLKNDK

-280 NCTQDFID
+280 NCTQEFID
-288 SFCLELEKRYNVLR
+288 SFCLALEKKYNVLR
-302 IKKPKITKFIIDS
+302 IKKPKVTKFIIDN
-315 GKEHVD
+315 GKGEVSLD
-321 LEKESSIRD
+321 KENIIRD
-330 FDRRQIILENY
+330 FEWRHSMLERYVQN
-341 IEDVLKQEY
+341 ELKQEY
-350 QKDKFLDIHRNASL
+350 QADKFLDIHKTASL
-364 EIEDASEFIGVTWK
+364 ELDEPSEFIGVTWK
-378 PLRFFFS
+378 PIRFEFS
-385 NMFSYGENNTFNLGE
+385 NMFSYGEGNVFNLGE

-433 SSGAEVLN
+433 SSGAEVMN
-441 TSSTFFSSKLE
+441 TSSDFFSCKLE
-452 FSVAGESYFIERH
+452 LSVAGESYFIERN

-470 DGKVKVTVNFYKED
+470 DGKVKVVVNFYKED

-495 TNDNIRKY
+495 TNDSIRKY

-548 NDTSKEKLKQLKY
+548 NDTSKEHLKQLKY
-561 EIESHQK
+561 EIENHQK
-568 QKYNEKLTEL
+568 QKYNESVTEYENSIVDIKSKLLQVETSLEL
-578 QNNYAEEKV
+578 NK
-587 KLQDL
+587 
-592 EKSLASTKIE
+592 KSSDVLSIQIE
-602 LEILT
+602 N
-607 GAIDEKRKGI
+607 KRKELVP
-617 ISYPKDNINYAT
+617 YPKQSINYAT
-629 KIEEETRNNNNY
+629 KIDEESRNETTL
-641 KSILDDKRKSF
+641 SSSLEDKRKSF
-652 LEARNVLKNKLSD
+652 VEARNALKTHLSE
-665 LESMGIVEDV
+665 LESMGEVVDV
-675 SDILSSTRINLQ
+675 SSDLVTIRKTLSNFDRDIAVAESEIKSSS
-687 KIEKDITALDLD
+687 
-699 IKAKDKLIAY
+699 KLIDH
-709 LKDYEYDPNCSYC
+709 LQGYEHDPNCVYC

-730 DGELAKKQL
+730 DGEKAKKEYPELLKKLDQL
-739 PSLKENLSN
+739 KQSKNELGESIKNLEAADSL
-748 LQNTKN
+748 
-754 SILEEIK
+754 
-761 SYEILDS
+761 
-768 NYKKHVNA
+768 YKKHND
-776 KSEIDTLKSN
+776 KKNETDRLKSN
-786 LSNLENSANVV
+786 LDNIESQANII
-797 KEKID
+797 KEKIQI
-802 LSNNLLSDYAQ
+802 SKNLILDYSE
-813 KLENQDKYKDVEIK
+813 KLKEQESYKDIEQK
-827 NSQIESDIF
+827 NA
-836 DLEKQKKEIDSK
+836 EIDSEIAK
-848 IYQLAYSIGGHKNTI
+848 LLDEKKLIDDAVYQLAYTIGGHKSTI
-863 ENTELRIKETKE
+863 TSNESKIKD
-875 NIKNHKDATVTY
+875 IKIKMKKFKDDTLTY
-887 INYFVFEKAT
+887 NNYFVFEKAT
-897 RRDGVPLY
+897 RRDGIPLF
-905 IIKNYLPI
+905 IIKNYLPV

-926 SFNVQFELSDKTL
+926 AFNVQFELSDKTL
-939 EVFICYTNGTKW
+939 EVFISYVNGPKW

-1027 VSKELFIVKDNGRSQ
+1027 VAKELFIVKENGHSQ

>member
-1 MILLKNTGNRVDKIF
+1 MILIKDTGRKVDKIF

-34 VFDKLYKIIEERMT
+34 VFEKLYKIIEERMT

-113 LNLPTLYFLN
+113 LNLPTLHFLN
-123 KTNVYQYEQIA
+123 ETNVYQYEQIA
-134 FSLLHVKDKIDNVIP
+134 FSLLHVKDKIENVIP
-149 AKSIKHD
+149 AKSFD
-156 GTKILL
+156 AETKILM

-181 YLDVLEHE
+181 YLDVLEHA

-205 NLEKTAAY
+205 NLERTAAY

-220 NFGEDLNHGIIE
+220 NFGEDLTHGIIE
-232 WDLNAKKSEFI
+232 WDLNKKTSEFI
-243 KIASSH
+243 KIASSN
-249 GFYTFKLKNDK
+249 GYYTFKLKNDK

-280 NCTQDFID
+280 NCTQEFID
-288 SFCLELEKRYNVLR
+288 SFCIALEKKYNVLR
-302 IKKPKITKFIIDS
+302 IKKPKVTKFIIDN
-315 GKEHVD
+315 GKGEVSLD
-321 LEKESSIRD
+321 KENIIRD
-330 FDRRQIILENY
+330 FEWRHSMLERYVQN
-341 IEDVLKQEY
+341 ELKQEY
-350 QKDKFLDIHRNASL
+350 QADKFLDIHKTASL
-364 EIEDASEFIGVTWK
+364 ELDEPSEFIGVTWK
-378 PLRFFFS
+378 PLRFEFS
-385 NMFSYGENNTFNLGE
+385 NMFSYGEGNVFNLGE

-433 SSGAEVLN
+433 SSGAEVMN
-441 TSSTFFSSKLE
+441 TSSDFFSCKLE
-452 FSVAGESYFIERH
+452 LSVAGESYFIERN

-470 DGKVKVTVNFYKED
+470 DGKVKVIVNFYKED

-495 TNDNIRKY
+495 TNDSIRKY

-548 NDTSKEKLKQLKY
+548 NDTSKEHLKQLKY
-561 EIESHQK
+561 EIENHQK
-568 QKYNEKLTEL
+568 QKYNESVTEYENSIIDIKYKLTQVEGSL
-578 QNNYAEEKV
+578 
-587 KLQDL
+587 DL
-592 EKSLASTKIE
+592 NKKNSDILSVQIE
-602 LEILT
+602 N
-607 GAIDEKRKGI
+607 KRKELI
-617 ISYPKDNINYAT
+617 PYPKQSINYAT
-629 KIEEETRNNNNY
+629 KIDEESRNEATL
-641 KSILDDKRKSF
+641 SSSLESKRKSF
-652 LEARNVLKNKLSD
+652 VEARNALKTNLSELDDMGERVDVSSNLVEVRKKLSD
-665 LESMGIVEDV
+665 FDR
-675 SDILSSTRINLQ
+675 DIAVTDSEIKSSN
-687 KIEKDITALDLD
+687 
-699 IKAKDKLIAY
+699 KLIEH
-709 LKDYEYDPNCSYC
+709 LQGYEHDPNCVYC

-730 DGELAKKQL
+730 DGEKAKKEL
-739 PSLKENLSN
+739 PELLDKLEKLK
-748 LQNTKN
+748 QNKN
-754 SILEEIK
+754 EVAEYVEHLEI
-761 SYEILDS
+761 SDS
-768 NYKKHVNA
+768 TYKKYRDKKA
-776 KSEIDTLKSN
+776 ESDRLKSN
-786 LSNLENSANVV
+786 LDNIESQANII
-797 KEKID
+797 KEKIQI
-802 LSNNLLSDYAQ
+802 SKNLILEYSEKLKEQESYKEIEQ
-813 KLENQDKYKDVEIK
+813 KNAE
-827 NSQIESDIF
+827 IESEIAKL
-836 DLEKQKKEIDSK
+836 LEEKKSIDDA
-848 IYQLAYSIGGHKNTI
+848 IYQLAYTIGGHKSTI
-863 ENTELRIKETKE
+863 TSNESKIKD
-875 NIKNHKDATVTY
+875 IKLKIKKFKDDTLTY
-887 INYFVFEKAT
+887 NNYFVFEKAT
-897 RRDGVPLY
+897 RRDGIPLF
-905 IIKNYLPI
+905 IIKNYLPV

-926 SFNVQFELSDKTL
+926 AFNVQFELSDKTL
-939 EVFICYTNGTKW
+939 EVFISYVNGPKW

-1027 VSKELFIVKDNGRSQ
+1027 VAKELFIVKENGHSQ